1 MSRTTN
7 ASDGRKGA
15 DRLWSIAW
23 QVCRRELRGGLSG
36 FWIFLACLALGVGA
50 IAAVGNVSESVL
62 SALERDGR
70 KLLGGDVELRL
81 THTDA
86 TPQQLEW
93 LSDNTERVGQL
104 ATMRTTAY
112 GPDQRRL
119 VELKAVDDAYPLFG
133 EMELADDIPFA
144 GSLDQKDGV
153 WGAVT
158 EAGLLERLKIKVGDT
173 VKLGDIDVQIRGVIT
188 TEPDKAVG
196 FFNFGPRLMVS
207 KDALMQTG
215 LVQPGSLIRYY
226 YALDLNDSET
236 PTAFRERLDEQFEDA
251 GWRVRDTANANPG
264 LRRFIQR
271 LTLFLTLVGLSA
283 LLVGGIG
290 VANAVRSHIESKTSV
305 IATLKSV
312 GASHGLVL
320 RIYFLQI
327 LVLAVIGIAIGLLIG
342 AVTPAIVAPL
352 LAGRLPI
359 DVTLGPALPSL
370 LIATSFGI
378 LTTLV
383 FALPSLLRAR
393 EIPAARLF
401 RASAGLLGGSPV
413 RKRDLPYIGAPLVL
427 LLILTVMTATD
438 KTIALGFIGG
448 SAAAIVIFTYA
459 GRAIVSLS
467 KRFTT
472 GRNAF
477 SRLALTNL
485 HRPGAST
492 VPVALSLGLGLT
504 LLVTISGIE
513 GNLDNEINENLPESA
528 PAFFFLDIQPDQ
540 IEAFRTQLLA
550 KDNVSDVEQTPM
562 LRGRVTAVDGVKSED
577 VGPGDDRWFLRG
589 DRGLTFAAV
598 PPPETK
604 LVRGDWWPSDYNDAS
619 KPLVSISADIGN
631 AFDLQPGDTLTIN
644 ILGRDITAEI
654 ANWREIEWQSLRMN
668 FAMVFSP
675 GLIDKAPYSLIAT
688 AHMPRDMEEPVDRMI
703 GIDFPNVSAIR
714 VREALEAANAILAG
728 IGTALNATSMIAI
741 VAGVLVLAGA
751 VAAGRRK
758 RIYDAVVLKTLGA
771 TRANILYAYA
781 LEYGILG
788 LATGVLAALVGSI
801 AAWSVLVLVMG
812 ASWTLL
818 PATILGPIAIGLFAT
833 LSAGFV
839 GTWQALRSPAAPLLR
854 NE

>member
-1 MSRTTN
+1 MSTSVSP
-7 ASDGRKGA
+7 SDGA

-23 QVCRRELRGGLSG
+23 RVCRRELRGGLSG
-36 FWIFLACLALGVGA
+36 FRIFLACLALGVGS

-81 THTDA
+81 THQEA
-86 TPQQLEW
+86 TGDQIEW
-93 LSDNTERVGQL
+93 LTANTERVAEL

-133 EMELADDIPFA
+133 EMELADGMPFD
-144 GSLDQKDGV
+144 GILDQKDGF

-158 EAGLLERLKIKVGDT
+158 EAGLLERLRINVGDT
-173 VKLGDIDVQIRGVIT
+173 VALGDIDVQIRGVIK

-207 KDALMQTG
+207 MDGLMDTG

-226 YALDLNDSET
+226 YALDIHDNET
-236 PTAFRERLDEQFEDA
+236 PTAFRERLEEQFEDA
-251 GWRVRDTANANPG
+251 GWRIRDTANANPG
-264 LRRFIQR
+264 LKRFIER

-305 IATLKSV
+305 IATLKSI

-327 LVLAVIGIAIGLLIG
+327 LVLALIGIAIGLLIG
-342 AVTPAIVAPL
+342 AVTPALIAPL
-352 LAGRLPI
+352 LSGRLPI
-359 DVTLGPALPSL
+359 YVTLGPALPSL
-370 LIATSFGI
+370 IIATSFGV

-401 RASAGLLGGSPV
+401 RASAGLFSGSPV
-413 RKRDLPYIGAPLVL
+413 RKRDLPYIGVPLVL
-427 LLILTVMTATD
+427 LLILTVLTATD
-438 KTIALGFIGG
+438 KAIALGFIGG
-448 SAAAIVIFTYA
+448 SAAAVVIFTFA
-459 GRAIVSLS
+459 GQGIVSLS
-467 KRFTT
+467 KRLIT
-472 GRNAF
+472 GRSAF
-477 SRLALTNL
+477 SRLALANL

-513 GNLDNEINENLPESA
+513 GNLDNEINENLPDSA
-528 PAFFFLDIQPDQ
+528 PAFFFLDIRPDQ
-540 IEAFRTQLLA
+540 IEQFRGQLLA
-550 KDNVSDVEQTPM
+550 QDNVSDIEQTPM
-562 LRGRVTAVDGVKSED
+562 LRGRVTAVDGVNSND

-589 DRGLTFAAV
+589 DRGLTFAAT

-604 LVRGDWWPSDYNDAS
+604 LVRGEWWPADYNDAS

-631 AFDLQPGDTLTIN
+631 AFDLEPGDTLTVN
-644 ILGRDITAEI
+644 VLGRDITAEI

-688 AHMPRDMEEPVDRMI
+688 AHMPREMEEPVDRMI
-703 GIDFPNVSAIR
+703 GMDFPNVSAIR

-741 VAGVLVLAGA
+741 VAGVLVLGGA

-788 LATGVLAALVGSI
+788 LATGVIAAVVGSV
-801 AAWSVLVLVMG
+801 AAWSVLVLIMEANWV
-812 ASWTLL
+812 LL
-818 PATILGPIAIGLFAT
+818 PMTILGPIAIGLFAT
-833 LSAGFV
+833 LAAGFV

>member
-1 MSRTTN
+1 MSRISQSTN
-7 ASDGRKGA
+7 GA
-15 DRLWSIAW
+15 EKLWSIAW
-23 QVCRRELRGGLSG
+23 RVCRRELRGGFSG
-36 FWIFLACLALGVGA
+36 FRIFLACLALGVGS

-62 SALERDGR
+62 NALERDGR
-70 KLLGGDVELRL
+70 ALLGGDVELRL
-81 THTDA
+81 VHMPA
-86 TPQQLEW
+86 SEEQQTW
-93 LSDNTERVGQL
+93 LSENTERMGEL
-104 ATMRTTAY
+104 ATMRATAY
-112 GPDQRRL
+112 GPEQRRL
-119 VELKAVDDAYPLFG
+119 VELKAVDDVYPLFG
-133 EMELADDIPFA
+133 EMELADGIPFD
-144 GSLDQKDGV
+144 GTLSKKDDV
-153 WGAVT
+153 WGGVA
-158 EAGLLERLKIKVGDT
+158 EAGLLERLQINVGDT
-173 VKLGDIDVQIRGVIT
+173 VRLGDINIQVRGVIA

-207 KDALMQTG
+207 MDALVDTG
-215 LVQPGSLIRYY
+215 LVQPGSLINYY
-226 YALDLNDSET
+226 YPLDLNDAET
-236 PTAFRERLDEQFEDA
+236 PKVFRDRLDAQFEDA
-251 GWRVRDTANANPG
+251 GWRVRDVSDANPG
-264 LRRFIQR
+264 LRRFIER

-305 IATLKSV
+305 IATLKSI

-327 LVLAVIGIAIGLLIG
+327 LMLSLVGIGIGLLIG
-342 AVTPAIVAPL
+342 AVTPAIIAPL

-370 LIATSFGI
+370 LIATAFGI

-383 FALPSLLRAR
+383 FAMPSLLRAR

-401 RASAGLLGGSPV
+401 RASAGLMNGRALS
-413 RKRDLPYIGAPLVL
+413 KRDLPYVGIPLIL
-427 LLILTVMTATD
+427 LLLLTVFTATD
-438 KTIALGFIGG
+438 HKIAIGFIAG
-448 SAAAIVIFTYA
+448 SLLAIAVFASA
-459 GRAIVSLS
+459 GKAIVSLS
-467 KRFTT
+467 KRMTG

-477 SRLALTNL
+477 SRLALANL

-513 GNLDNEINENLPESA
+513 GNLDHEINENLPDSA

-540 IEAFRTQLLA
+540 MDQFKAQLLE
-550 KDNVSDVEQTPM
+550 KDNVSDIEQTPM
-562 LRGRVTAVDGVKSED
+562 LRGRVVAIDGVDAND

-589 DRGLTFAAV
+589 DRGLTFAAS
-598 PPPETK
+598 PPPETQI
-604 LVRGDWWPSDYNDAS
+604 VRGEWWPADYDDAA
-619 KPLVSISADIGN
+619 KPLVSISRDIGE
-631 AFDLQPGDTLTIN
+631 AFSLEPGDTLTVN
-644 ILGRDITAEI
+644 VLGRDITAEI

-688 AHMPRDMEEPVDRMI
+688 AHMPREMEEPVDRMI

-728 IGTALNATSMIAI
+728 IGTALNATSSIAI

-771 TRANILYAYA
+771 TRGNILYAYA

-788 LATGVLAALVGSI
+788 LATGVIAALFGSL
-801 AAWSVLVLVMG
+801 AAWSVLVLIME

-818 PATILGPIAIGLFAT
+818 PMTIFGPIAIGLFAT
-833 LSAGFV
+833 LSAGFI

>member
-1 MSRTTN
+1 
-7 ASDGRKGA
+7 
-15 DRLWSIAW
+15 
-23 QVCRRELRGGLSG
+23 LRGGLSG
-36 FWIFLACLALGVGA
+36 FRIFLACLALGVGS

-81 THTDA
+81 THQEA
-86 TPQQLEW
+86 TGDQIEW
-93 LSDNTERVGQL
+93 LRANTDRVAEL

-133 EMELADDIPFA
+133 EMELVDGVPFD
-144 GSLDQKDGV
+144 GILDERDGV

-158 EAGLLERLKIKVGDT
+158 EAGLLERLRINVGDT
-173 VKLGDIDVQIRGVIT
+173 VALGDIDVQIRGVIA

-207 KDALMQTG
+207 MDGLMDTG

-226 YALDLNDSET
+226 YALDINDNET
-236 PTAFRERLDEQFEDA
+236 PTAFRERLEAQFEDA
-251 GWRVRDTANANPG
+251 GWRIRDTANANPG
-264 LRRFIQR
+264 LKRFIER

-305 IATLKSV
+305 IATVKSI

-327 LVLAVIGIAIGLLIG
+327 LVLALIGIGIGLLIG
-342 AVTPAIVAPL
+342 AVTPALIAPV

-370 LIATSFGI
+370 IIATSFGV

-401 RASAGLLGGSPV
+401 RSSAGLFNGSPV
-413 RKRDLPYIGAPLVL
+413 RKRDLPYIGVPLVML
-427 LLILTVMTATD
+427 LVLTVLTATD
-438 KTIALGFIGG
+438 KAIALGFIGG
-448 SAAAIVIFTYA
+448 SAAAVVIFTFA
-459 GRAIVSLS
+459 GQGIVSLS
-467 KRFTT
+467 KRLIT
-472 GRNAF
+472 GRSAF
-477 SRLALTNL
+477 SRLALANL

-513 GNLDNEINENLPESA
+513 GNLDNEINENLPDEA
-528 PAFFFLDIQPDQ
+528 PAFFFLDIRPDQ
-540 IEAFRTQLLA
+540 IDQFRSQLLA
-550 KDNVSDVEQTPM
+550 QDNVSDIEQTPM
-562 LRGRVTAVDGVKSED
+562 LRGRVTAVDGVDSND

-589 DRGLTFAAV
+589 DRGLTFAAT

-604 LVRGDWWPSDYNDAS
+604 LVRGEWWPADYNDAS
-619 KPLVSISADIGN
+619 KPLVSISADIGR
-631 AFDLQPGDTLTIN
+631 AFDLEPGDTLTVN

-703 GIDFPNVSAIR
+703 GMDFPNVSAIR

-741 VAGVLVLAGA
+741 VAGVLVLGGA

-788 LATGVLAALVGSI
+788 LATGVIAAIVGSI
-801 AAWSVLVLVMG
+801 AAWSVLVLIMEANWV
-812 ASWTLL
+812 LL
-818 PATILGPIAIGLFAT
+818 PMTILGPIAIGLFAT
-833 LSAGFV
+833 LAAGFV

>member
-1 MSRTTN
+1 MSSISQSTN
-7 ASDGRKGA
+7 GA
-15 DRLWSIAW
+15 EKLWSIAW
-23 QVCRRELRGGLSG
+23 RVCRRELRGGFSG
-36 FWIFLACLALGVGA
+36 FRIFLACLALGVGS

-62 SALERDGR
+62 NALERDGR
-70 KLLGGDVELRL
+70 ALLGGDVELRL
-81 THTDA
+81 VHMPA
-86 TPQQLEW
+86 SEEQQTW
-93 LSDNTERVGQL
+93 LSENTERMGEL
-104 ATMRTTAY
+104 ATMRATAY
-112 GPDQRRL
+112 GPEQRRL
-119 VELKAVDDAYPLFG
+119 VELKAVDDVYPLFG
-133 EMELADDIPFA
+133 EMELADGIPFDGA
-144 GSLDQKDGV
+144 LAKKDGV
-153 WGAVT
+153 WGGVA
-158 EAGLLERLKIKVGDT
+158 EAGLLERLKINVGDT
-173 VKLGDIDVQIRGVIT
+173 VRLGDINIQVRGVIA

-207 KDALMQTG
+207 MDALSDTG
-215 LVQPGSLIRYY
+215 LVQPGSLINYY
-226 YALDLNDSET
+226 YALDLNDAET
-236 PTAFRERLDEQFEDA
+236 PKVFRERLDAQFEDA
-251 GWRVRDTANANPG
+251 GWRVRDVSDANPG
-264 LRRFIQR
+264 LRRFIER

-305 IATLKSV
+305 IATLKSI

-327 LVLAVIGIAIGLLIG
+327 LMLSLVGIGIGLLIG
-342 AVTPAIVAPL
+342 AVTPAIIAPL

-370 LIATSFGI
+370 LIATAFGV

-383 FALPSLLRAR
+383 FAMPSLLRAR

-401 RASAGLLGGSPV
+401 RASAGLMNGSAL
-413 RKRDLPYIGAPLVL
+413 RKRDLPYVGVPLIL
-427 LLILTVMTATD
+427 LLLLTVFTATD
-438 KTIALGFIGG
+438 REIALGFIAG
-448 SAAAIVIFTYA
+448 SLLAIAVFAAA
-459 GRAIVSLS
+459 GKAIVSLS
-467 KRFTT
+467 KRMTG

-477 SRLALTNL
+477 SRLALANL

-513 GNLDNEINENLPESA
+513 GNLDHEINENLPDSA

-540 IEAFRTQLLA
+540 MDQFKTQLLE
-550 KDNVSDVEQTPM
+550 KDNVSDIEQTPM
-562 LRGRVTAVDGVKSED
+562 LRGRVVAIDGVDAND

-589 DRGLTFAAV
+589 DRGLTFAAS
-598 PPPETK
+598 PPPETQI
-604 LVRGDWWPSDYNDAS
+604 VRGEWWPADYDDAA
-619 KPLVSISADIGN
+619 KPLVSISRDIGE
-631 AFDLQPGDTLTIN
+631 AFSLEPGDTLTVN
-644 ILGRDITAEI
+644 VLGRDITAEI

-688 AHMPRDMEEPVDRMI
+688 AHMPREMEEPVDRMI
-703 GIDFPNVSAIR
+703 GMDFPNVSAIR

-728 IGTALNATSMIAI
+728 IGTALNATSSIAI

-771 TRANILYAYA
+771 TRGNILYAYA

-788 LATGVLAALVGSI
+788 LATGVIAALFGSL
-801 AAWSVLVLVMG
+801 AAWSVLVLIME
-812 ASWTLL
+812 ASWTFL
-818 PATILGPIAIGLFAT
+818 PMTIFGPIAIGLFAT
-833 LSAGFV
+833 LSAGFI

>member
-1 MSRTTN
+1 MSRISQSTN
-7 ASDGRKGA
+7 GA
-15 DRLWSIAW
+15 EKLWSIAW
-23 QVCRRELRGGLSG
+23 RVCRRELRGGFSG
-36 FWIFLACLALGVGA
+36 FRIFLACLALGVGS

-62 SALERDGR
+62 NALERDGR
-70 KLLGGDVELRL
+70 ALLGGDVELRL
-81 THTDA
+81 VHMPA
-86 TPQQLEW
+86 SEEQQTW
-93 LSDNTERVGQL
+93 LSENTERMGEL
-104 ATMRTTAY
+104 ATMRATAY
-112 GPDQRRL
+112 GPEQRRL
-119 VELKAVDDAYPLFG
+119 VELKAVDDVYPLFG
-133 EMELADDIPFA
+133 EMELADDIPFDGA
-144 GSLDQKDGV
+144 LSKKDGV
-153 WGAVT
+153 WGGVA
-158 EAGLLERLKIKVGDT
+158 EAGLLERLNINVGDT
-173 VKLGDIDVQIRGVIT
+173 VRLGDINIQVRGVIA

-207 KDALMQTG
+207 MDALVDTG
-215 LVQPGSLIRYY
+215 LVQPGSLINYY
-226 YALDLNDSET
+226 YALDLNDAET
-236 PTAFRERLDEQFEDA
+236 PKVFRDRLDAQFEDA
-251 GWRVRDTANANPG
+251 GWRVRDVSDANPG
-264 LRRFIQR
+264 LRRFIER

-305 IATLKSV
+305 IATLKSI

-327 LVLAVIGIAIGLLIG
+327 LMLSLVGIGIGLLIG
-342 AVTPAIVAPL
+342 AVTPAIIAPL

-370 LIATSFGI
+370 LIATAFGV

-383 FALPSLLRAR
+383 FAMPSLLRAR

-401 RASAGLLGGSPV
+401 RASAGLMNGSALS
-413 RKRDLPYIGAPLVL
+413 KRDLPYVGVPLIL
-427 LLILTVMTATD
+427 LLLLTVFTATD
-438 KTIALGFIGG
+438 QNIAIGFIAG
-448 SAAAIVIFTYA
+448 SLLAIAVFAAA
-459 GRAIVSLS
+459 GKAIVSLS
-467 KRFTT
+467 KRMTG

-477 SRLALTNL
+477 SRLALANL

-492 VPVALSLGLGLT
+492 VPIALSLGLGLT

-513 GNLDNEINENLPESA
+513 GNLDHEINENLPDSA
-528 PAFFFLDIQPDQ
+528 PAFFFLDIRPDQ
-540 IEAFRTQLLA
+540 MDQFKTQLLE
-550 KDNVSDVEQTPM
+550 KDNVSDIEQTPM
-562 LRGRVTAVDGVKSED
+562 LRGRVVAIDGVDAND

-589 DRGLTFAAV
+589 DRGLTFAAS
-598 PPPETK
+598 PPPETQI
-604 LVRGDWWPSDYNDAS
+604 VRGEWWPADYDDAA
-619 KPLVSISADIGN
+619 KPLVSISRDIGE
-631 AFDLQPGDTLTIN
+631 AFSLEPGDTLTVN
-644 ILGRDITAEI
+644 VLGRDITAEI

-688 AHMPRDMEEPVDRMI
+688 AHMPREMEEPVDRMI
-703 GIDFPNVSAIR
+703 GMDFPNVSAIR

-728 IGTALNATSMIAI
+728 IGTALNATSSIAI

-771 TRANILYAYA
+771 TRGNILYAYA

-788 LATGVLAALVGSI
+788 LATGVIAALFGSL
-801 AAWSVLVLVMG
+801 AAWSVLVLIME
-812 ASWTLL
+812 ASWTFL
-818 PATILGPIAIGLFAT
+818 PMTIFGPIAIGLAAT
-833 LSAGFV
+833 LSAGFI

>member
-1 MSRTTN
+1 MSTSLSP
-7 ASDGRKGA
+7 SDGA

-23 QVCRRELRGGLSG
+23 RVCRRELRGGLSG
-36 FWIFLACLALGVGA
+36 FRIFLACLALGVGS

-81 THTDA
+81 THQEA
-86 TPQQLEW
+86 TGDQIEW
-93 LSDNTERVGQL
+93 LRANTERVAEL

-133 EMELADDIPFA
+133 EMELADGVAFDGI
-144 GSLDQKDGV
+144 LEQKDGV

-158 EAGLLERLKIKVGDT
+158 EAGLLERLRIDVGDT
-173 VKLGDIDVQIRGVIT
+173 VALGDIDVQIRGVIK

-207 KDALMQTG
+207 MDGLMETG

-226 YALDLNDSET
+226 YALDINDNET
-236 PTAFRERLDEQFEDA
+236 PTAFRERLEERFEEA
-251 GWRVRDTANANPG
+251 GWRIRDTANANPG
-264 LRRFIQR
+264 LKRFIER

-305 IATLKSV
+305 IATLKSI
-312 GASHGLVL
+312 GASHALVL

-327 LVLAVIGIAIGLLIG
+327 LVLALIGIAIGLLIG
-342 AVTPAIVAPL
+342 AVTPALIAPA

-370 LIATSFGI
+370 IIATSFGV

-401 RASAGLLGGSPV
+401 RASAGLFSGSPV
-413 RKRDLPYIGAPLVL
+413 RKRDLPYIGVPLVL
-427 LLILTVMTATD
+427 LLILTVLTATD
-438 KTIALGFIGG
+438 KAIALGFIGG
-448 SAAAIVIFTYA
+448 SAAAVVIFTFA
-459 GRAIVSLS
+459 GRGIVSLS
-467 KRFTT
+467 KRLIT
-472 GRNAF
+472 GRSAF
-477 SRLALTNL
+477 SRLALANL

-513 GNLDNEINENLPESA
+513 GNLDNEINENLPDSA
-528 PAFFFLDIQPDQ
+528 PAFFFLDIRPDQ
-540 IEAFRTQLLA
+540 IDQFRDQLLA
-550 KDNVSDVEQTPM
+550 QDNVSDIEQTPM
-562 LRGRVTAVDGVKSED
+562 LRGRVTAVDGVNSND

-589 DRGLTFAAV
+589 DRGLTFAATA
-598 PPPETK
+598 PPETK
-604 LVRGDWWPSDYNDAS
+604 LVRGEWWPADYNDAS
-619 KPLVSISADIGN
+619 KPLVSISADIGR
-631 AFDLQPGDTLTIN
+631 AFDLEPGDTLTIN
-644 ILGRDITAEI
+644 VLGRDITAEI

-688 AHMPRDMEEPVDRMI
+688 AHMPREMEEPVDRMI
-703 GIDFPNVSAIR
+703 GMDFPNVSAIR

-741 VAGVLVLAGA
+741 VAGVLVLGGA

-771 TRANILYAYA
+771 TRSNILYAYA

-788 LATGVLAALVGSI
+788 LATGVIAAFVGSV
-801 AAWSVLVLVMG
+801 AAWSVLVLIMEANWV
-812 ASWTLL
+812 LL
-818 PATILGPIAIGLFAT
+818 PMTIIGPIAIGLFAT
-833 LSAGFV
+833 LAAGFV

>member
-1 MSRTTN
+1 MSTSVSPT
-7 ASDGRKGA
+7 GGA

-23 QVCRRELRGGLSG
+23 RVCRRELRGGLSG
-36 FWIFLACLALGVGA
+36 FRIFLACLALGVGS

-81 THTDA
+81 THQEA
-86 TPQQLEW
+86 TGDQIEW
-93 LSDNTERVGQL
+93 LTANTERVAEL

-133 EMELADDIPFA
+133 EMELADGVPFD
-144 GSLDQKDGV
+144 GILDQKDGV

-158 EAGLLERLKIKVGDT
+158 EAGLLERLRINVGDT
-173 VKLGDIDVQIRGVIT
+173 VALGDIDVQIRGVIA

-207 KDALMQTG
+207 MDGLMETG

-226 YALDLNDSET
+226 YALDINDNET
-236 PTAFRERLDEQFEDA
+236 PTAFRERLEEQFEDA
-251 GWRVRDTANANPG
+251 GWRIRDTANANPG
-264 LRRFIQR
+264 LKRFIER

-305 IATLKSV
+305 IATLKSI
-312 GASHGLVL
+312 GSSHGLVL

-327 LVLAVIGIAIGLLIG
+327 LVLALIGIAIGLLIG
-342 AVTPAIVAPL
+342 AVTPALIAPV

-370 LIATSFGI
+370 IIATSFGV

-401 RASAGLLGGSPV
+401 RASAGLFSGSQV
-413 RKRDLPYIGAPLVL
+413 RKRDLPYIGVPLVML
-427 LLILTVMTATD
+427 LVLTVLTATD
-438 KTIALGFIGG
+438 KAIALGFIGG
-448 SAAAIVIFTYA
+448 SAAAVVIFTFA
-459 GRAIVSLS
+459 GQGIVSLS
-467 KRFTT
+467 KRLIT
-472 GRNAF
+472 GRSAF
-477 SRLALTNL
+477 SRLALANL

-492 VPVALSLGLGLT
+492 VPIALSLGLGLT

-513 GNLDNEINENLPESA
+513 GNLDNEINENLPDSA
-528 PAFFFLDIQPDQ
+528 PAFFFLDIRPDQ
-540 IEAFRTQLLA
+540 IDQFRGQLLA
-550 KDNVSDVEQTPM
+550 QDNVSDIEQTPM
-562 LRGRVTAVDGVKSED
+562 LRGRVTAVDGVNSND

-589 DRGLTFAAV
+589 DRGLTFAAT

-604 LVRGDWWPSDYNDAS
+604 LVRGEWWPADYNDAS

-631 AFDLQPGDTLTIN
+631 AFDLEPGDTLTVN
-644 ILGRDITAEI
+644 VLGRDITAEI

-688 AHMPRDMEEPVDRMI
+688 AHMPREMEEPVDRMI
-703 GIDFPNVSAIR
+703 GMDFPNVSAIR

-741 VAGVLVLAGA
+741 VAGVLVLGGA

-788 LATGVLAALVGSI
+788 LATGVIAAVVGSV
-801 AAWSVLVLVMG
+801 AAWSVLVLIMEANWV
-812 ASWTLL
+812 LL
-818 PATILGPIAIGLFAT
+818 PMTILGPIAIGLFAT
-833 LSAGFV
+833 LAAGFV

>member
-1 MSRTTN
+1 MSKGLSLSP
-7 ASDGRKGA
+7 SD

-23 QVCRRELRGGLSG
+23 RVCRRELRGGLSG
-36 FWIFLACLALGVGA
+36 FRIFLACLALGVGA

-81 THTDA
+81 THMEA
-86 TPQQLEW
+86 TAEQLDW
-93 LSDNTERVGQL
+93 LRANTERMGEL

-112 GPDQRRL
+112 GPEQRRL
-119 VELKAVDDAYPLFG
+119 VELKAVDDIYPLFG
-133 EMELADDIPFA
+133 EMELADNIPFD
-144 GSLDQKDGV
+144 GILDRKDGL

-158 EAGLLERLKIKVGDT
+158 EAGLLERLNIAIGDT
-173 VKLGDIDVQIRGVIT
+173 VKLGDIDVQIRGVIA

-207 KDALMQTG
+207 KASLMDTG
-215 LVQPGSLIRYY
+215 LVQPGSLVRYY
-226 YALDLNDSET
+226 YALDLMGNET
-236 PTAFRERLDEQFEDA
+236 PTAFRERLENQFEDA
-251 GWRVRDTANANPG
+251 GWRIRDTSNANPG
-264 LRRFIQR
+264 LRRFIER

-305 IATLKSV
+305 IATLKSI

-327 LVLAVIGIAIGLLIG
+327 LVLALIGIGIGLLIG

-370 LIATSFGI
+370 IIATSFGV

-401 RASAGLLGGSPV
+401 RASAGLFNGSPV
-413 RKRDLPYIGAPLVL
+413 RRRDLPHIGIPLVL
-427 LLILTVMTATD
+427 LLVLTVLTATD
-438 KTIALGFIGG
+438 RAIALGFIAG
-448 SAAAIVIFTYA
+448 SAAAVVIFTYA
-459 GRAIVSLS
+459 GRGIVSLS
-467 KRFTT
+467 KRFIT
-472 GRNAF
+472 GRDAF
-477 SRLALTNL
+477 SRLALANL

-528 PAFFFLDIQPDQ
+528 PAFFFLDIRPDQ
-540 IEAFRTQLLA
+540 MDQFRNQLLA
-550 KDNVSDVEQTPM
+550 QENVSDIEQTPM
-562 LRGRVTAVDGVKSED
+562 LRGRVTAIDGVDAND

-589 DRGLTFAAV
+589 DRGLTFAAA

-604 LVRGDWWPSDYNDAS
+604 LVRGEWWPSDYDDAS

-631 AFDLQPGDTLTIN
+631 AFELEPGDTITVN

-654 ANWREIEWQSLRMN
+654 ANWREVEWQSLRMN

-688 AHMPRDMEEPVDRMI
+688 AHMPREMEEPVDRMI
-703 GIDFPNVSAIR
+703 GLDFPNVSAIR

-788 LATGVLAALVGSI
+788 LATGVIAAFVGSV
-801 AAWSVLVLVMG
+801 AAWSVLVLVME
-812 ASWTLL
+812 AHWVFL
-818 PATILGPIAIGLFAT
+818 PMTIFGPIAIGLLAT

-839 GTWQALRSPAAPLLR
+839 GTWQALRSPAAPMLR

>member
-1 MSRTTN
+1 MNMSVSP
-7 ASDGRKGA
+7 AKSA

-23 QVCRRELRGGLSG
+23 RVCRRELRGGLSG
-36 FWIFLACLALGVGA
+36 FRIFLACLALGVGS

-81 THTDA
+81 THQEA
-86 TPQQLEW
+86 TGDQIDW
-93 LSDNTERVGQL
+93 LRANTERVAEL

-133 EMELADDIPFA
+133 EMELVDGVPFD
-144 GSLDQKDGV
+144 GILDQKDGV

-158 EAGLLERLKIKVGDT
+158 EAGLLERLQINIGDT
-173 VKLGDIDVQIRGVIT
+173 VALGDIDVQIRGVIE
-188 TEPDKAVG
+188 TEPDKSVG
-196 FFNFGPRLMVS
+196 FFNFGPRLMMS
-207 KDALMQTG
+207 IDGLMDTG

-226 YALDLNDSET
+226 YALDINDNET
-236 PTAFRERLDEQFEDA
+236 PTAFRERLEAQFKDA
-251 GWRVRDTANANPG
+251 GWRIRDTANANPG
-264 LRRFIQR
+264 LKRFIER

-305 IATLKSV
+305 IATLKSI
-312 GASHGLVL
+312 GASHALVL

-327 LVLAVIGIAIGLLIG
+327 LVLALIGIGIGLLIG
-342 AVTPAIVAPL
+342 AVTPAVIAPL

-370 LIATSFGI
+370 IIATCFGV

-401 RASAGLLGGSPV
+401 RAGAGLFSGSPV
-413 RKRDLPYIGAPLVL
+413 RRRDLPYIGVPLVML
-427 LLILTVMTATD
+427 LVLTVLTATD
-438 KTIALGFIGG
+438 KAIALGFIGG
-448 SAAAIVIFTYA
+448 SAAAVVIFTFA
-459 GRAIVSLS
+459 GKGIVSLS
-467 KRFTT
+467 KRLIT
-472 GRNAF
+472 GRSAF
-477 SRLALTNL
+477 SRLALANL

-513 GNLDNEINENLPESA
+513 GNLDNEINENLPDSA
-528 PAFFFLDIQPDQ
+528 PAFFFLDIRPDQ
-540 IEAFRTQLLA
+540 MDPLRDQLLA
-550 KDNVSDVEQTPM
+550 QDNVSDIEQTPM
-562 LRGRVTAVDGVKSED
+562 LRGRVTAIDGVKSED
-577 VGPGDDRWFLRG
+577 IGPGEDRWFLRG
-589 DRGLTFAAV
+589 DRGLTFAAT

-604 LVRGDWWPSDYNDAS
+604 LVRGEWWPADYNDAT

-631 AFDLQPGDTLTIN
+631 AFDLEPGDTLTVN
-644 ILGRDITAEI
+644 VLGRDITAEV

-688 AHMPRDMEEPVDRMI
+688 AHMPREMEEPVDRMI
-703 GIDFPNVSAIR
+703 GLDFPNVSAIR

-741 VAGVLVLAGA
+741 VAGVLVLGGA

-788 LATGVLAALVGSI
+788 LSTGIIAAIVGSV
-801 AAWSVLVLVMG
+801 AAWSVLVLIMEANWV
-812 ASWTLL
+812 LL
-818 PATILGPIAIGLFAT
+818 PMTIIGPIAIGLFAT
-833 LSAGFV
+833 LAAGFV

>member
-1 MSRTTN
+1 MSTSVSPT
-7 ASDGRKGA
+7 DGA

-23 QVCRRELRGGLSG
+23 RVCRRELRGGLSG
-36 FWIFLACLALGVGA
+36 FRIFLACLALGVGS

-81 THTDA
+81 THQEA
-86 TPQQLEW
+86 TGDQIEW
-93 LSDNTERVGQL
+93 LRANTERVAEL

-119 VELKAVDDAYPLFG
+119 VELKAVDNAYPLFG
-133 EMELADDIPFA
+133 EMELADGVAFDGI
-144 GSLDQKDGV
+144 LEKKDGV

-158 EAGLLERLKIKVGDT
+158 EAGLLERLRIDVGDT
-173 VKLGDIDVQIRGVIT
+173 VALGDIDVQIRGVIK

-207 KDALMQTG
+207 MDGLMETG

-226 YALDLNDSET
+226 YALDINDNET
-236 PTAFRERLDEQFEDA
+236 PTAFRERLEERFEEA
-251 GWRVRDTANANPG
+251 GWRIRDTANANPG
-264 LRRFIQR
+264 LKRFIER

-305 IATLKSV
+305 IATLKSI
-312 GASHGLVL
+312 GASHALVL

-327 LVLAVIGIAIGLLIG
+327 LVLALIGIAIGLLIG
-342 AVTPAIVAPL
+342 AVTPALIAPA

-370 LIATSFGI
+370 IIATSFGV

-401 RASAGLLGGSPV
+401 RASAGLFSGSPV
-413 RKRDLPYIGAPLVL
+413 RKRDLPYIGVPLVL
-427 LLILTVMTATD
+427 LLILTVLTATD
-438 KTIALGFIGG
+438 KAIALGFIGG
-448 SAAAIVIFTYA
+448 SAAAVVIFTFA
-459 GRAIVSLS
+459 GRGIVSLS
-467 KRFTT
+467 KRLIT
-472 GRNAF
+472 GRSAF
-477 SRLALTNL
+477 SRLALANL

-513 GNLDNEINENLPESA
+513 GNLDNEINENLPDSA
-528 PAFFFLDIQPDQ
+528 PAFFFLDIRPDQ
-540 IEAFRTQLLA
+540 IDQFRDQLLA
-550 KDNVSDVEQTPM
+550 QDNVSDIEQTPM
-562 LRGRVTAVDGVKSED
+562 LRGRVTAVDGVNSND

-589 DRGLTFAAV
+589 DRGLTFAATA
-598 PPPETK
+598 PPETK
-604 LVRGDWWPSDYNDAS
+604 LVRGEWWPADYNDAS
-619 KPLVSISADIGN
+619 KPLVSISADIGR
-631 AFDLQPGDTLTIN
+631 AFDLEPGDTLTIN
-644 ILGRDITAEI
+644 VLGRDITAEI

-688 AHMPRDMEEPVDRMI
+688 AHMPREMEEPVDRMI
-703 GIDFPNVSAIR
+703 GMDFPNVSAIR

-741 VAGVLVLAGA
+741 VAGVLVLGGA

-771 TRANILYAYA
+771 TRSNILYAYA

-788 LATGVLAALVGSI
+788 LATGVIAAFVGSV
-801 AAWSVLVLVMG
+801 AAWSVLVLIMEANWV
-812 ASWTLL
+812 LL
-818 PATILGPIAIGLFAT
+818 PMTIIGPIAIGLFAT
-833 LSAGFV
+833 LAAGFV

>member
-1 MSRTTN
+1 MSTSLSPT
-7 ASDGRKGA
+7 DGA

-23 QVCRRELRGGLSG
+23 RVCRRELRGGLSG
-36 FWIFLACLALGVGA
+36 FRIFLACLALGVGS

-81 THTDA
+81 THQEA
-86 TPQQLEW
+86 TGDQIEW
-93 LSDNTERVGQL
+93 LRANTERVAEL

-133 EMELADDIPFA
+133 EMELADGVAFDGI
-144 GSLDQKDGV
+144 LEKKDGV

-158 EAGLLERLKIKVGDT
+158 EAGLLERLRIEVGDT
-173 VKLGDIDVQIRGVIT
+173 VALGDIDVQIRGVIA

-207 KDALMQTG
+207 MDGLMETG

-226 YALDLNDSET
+226 YALDINDNET
-236 PTAFRERLDEQFEDA
+236 PTAFRERLEERFEEA
-251 GWRVRDTANANPG
+251 GWRIRDTANANPG
-264 LRRFIQR
+264 LKRFIER

-305 IATLKSV
+305 IATLKSI
-312 GASHGLVL
+312 GASHALVL

-327 LVLAVIGIAIGLLIG
+327 LVLALIGIAIGLLIG
-342 AVTPAIVAPL
+342 AVTPALIAPA

-370 LIATSFGI
+370 IIATSFGV

-401 RASAGLLGGSPV
+401 RASAGLFSGSPV
-413 RKRDLPYIGAPLVL
+413 RKRDLPYIGVPLVL
-427 LLILTVMTATD
+427 LLILTVLTATD
-438 KTIALGFIGG
+438 KAIALGFIGG
-448 SAAAIVIFTYA
+448 SAAAVVIFTFA
-459 GRAIVSLS
+459 GRGIVSLS
-467 KRFTT
+467 KRLIT
-472 GRNAF
+472 GRSAF
-477 SRLALTNL
+477 SRLALANL

-513 GNLDNEINENLPESA
+513 GNLDNEINENLPDSA
-528 PAFFFLDIQPDQ
+528 PAFFFLDIRPDQ
-540 IEAFRTQLLA
+540 IDQFRDQLLA
-550 KDNVSDVEQTPM
+550 QDNVSDIEQTPM
-562 LRGRVTAVDGVKSED
+562 LRGRVTAVDGVNSND

-589 DRGLTFAAV
+589 DRGLTFAATA
-598 PPPETK
+598 PPETK
-604 LVRGDWWPSDYNDAS
+604 LVRGEWWPADYNDAS
-619 KPLVSISADIGN
+619 KPLVSISADIGR
-631 AFDLQPGDTLTIN
+631 AFDLEPGDTLTIN
-644 ILGRDITAEI
+644 VLGRDITAEI

-688 AHMPRDMEEPVDRMI
+688 AHMPREMEEPVDRMI
-703 GIDFPNVSAIR
+703 GMDFPNVSAIR

-741 VAGVLVLAGA
+741 VAGVLVLGGA

-771 TRANILYAYA
+771 TRSNILYAYA

-788 LATGVLAALVGSI
+788 LATGVIAAFVGSV
-801 AAWSVLVLVMG
+801 AAWSVLVLIMEANWV
-812 ASWTLL
+812 LL
-818 PATILGPIAIGLFAT
+818 PMTIIGPIAIGLFAT
-833 LSAGFV
+833 LAAGFV

>member
-1 MSRTTN
+1 MSTSLSP
-7 ASDGRKGA
+7 SDGA

-23 QVCRRELRGGLSG
+23 RVCRRELRGGLSG
-36 FWIFLACLALGVGA
+36 FRIFLACLALGVGS

-81 THTDA
+81 THQEA
-86 TPQQLEW
+86 TGDQIEW
-93 LSDNTERVGQL
+93 LRANTERVAEL

-133 EMELADDIPFA
+133 EMELADGVAFDGILA
-144 GSLDQKDGV
+144 QKDGV

-158 EAGLLERLKIKVGDT
+158 EAGLLERLRIDVGDT
-173 VKLGDIDVQIRGVIT
+173 VALGDIDVQIRGVIA

-207 KDALMQTG
+207 MDGLMETG

-226 YALDLNDSET
+226 YALDINDNET
-236 PTAFRERLDEQFEDA
+236 PTAFRERLEERFEEA
-251 GWRVRDTANANPG
+251 GWRIRDTANANPG
-264 LRRFIQR
+264 LKRFIER

-305 IATLKSV
+305 IATLKSI
-312 GASHGLVL
+312 GASHALVL

-327 LVLAVIGIAIGLLIG
+327 LVLALIGIAIGLLIG
-342 AVTPAIVAPL
+342 AVTPALIAPA

-370 LIATSFGI
+370 IIATSFGV

-401 RASAGLLGGSPV
+401 RASAGLFSGSPV
-413 RKRDLPYIGAPLVL
+413 RKRDLPYIGVPLVL
-427 LLILTVMTATD
+427 LLILTVLTATD
-438 KTIALGFIGG
+438 KAIALGFIGG
-448 SAAAIVIFTYA
+448 SAAAVVIFTFA
-459 GRAIVSLS
+459 GRGIVSLS
-467 KRFTT
+467 KRLIT
-472 GRNAF
+472 GRSAF
-477 SRLALTNL
+477 SRLALANL

-513 GNLDNEINENLPESA
+513 GNLDNEINENLPDSA
-528 PAFFFLDIQPDQ
+528 PAFFFLDIRPDQ
-540 IEAFRTQLLA
+540 IDQFRDQLLA
-550 KDNVSDVEQTPM
+550 QDNVSDIEQTPM
-562 LRGRVTAVDGVKSED
+562 LRGRVTAVDGVNSND

-589 DRGLTFAAV
+589 DRGLTFAAAA
-598 PPPETK
+598 PPETK
-604 LVRGDWWPSDYNDAS
+604 LVRGEWWPADYNDAS
-619 KPLVSISADIGN
+619 KPLVSISADIGR
-631 AFDLQPGDTLTIN
+631 AFDLEPGDTLTIN
-644 ILGRDITAEI
+644 VLGRDITAEI

-688 AHMPRDMEEPVDRMI
+688 AHMPREMEEPVDRMI
-703 GIDFPNVSAIR
+703 GMDFPNVSAIR

-741 VAGVLVLAGA
+741 VAGVLVLGGA

-771 TRANILYAYA
+771 TRSNILYAYA

-788 LATGVLAALVGSI
+788 LATGVIAAFVGSV
-801 AAWSVLVLVMG
+801 AAWSVLVLIMEANWV
-812 ASWTLL
+812 LL
-818 PATILGPIAIGLFAT
+818 PMTIIGPIAIGLFAT
-833 LSAGFV
+833 LAAGFV

>member
-1 MSRTTN
+1 MSSISQSTN
-7 ASDGRKGA
+7 GA
-15 DRLWSIAW
+15 EKLWSIAW
-23 QVCRRELRGGLSG
+23 RVCRRELRGGFSG
-36 FWIFLACLALGVGA
+36 FRIFLACLALGVGS

-62 SALERDGR
+62 NALERDGR
-70 KLLGGDVELRL
+70 ALLGGDVELRL
-81 THTDA
+81 VHMPA
-86 TPQQLEW
+86 SEEQQTW
-93 LSDNTERVGQL
+93 LSENTERMGEL
-104 ATMRTTAY
+104 ATMRATAY
-112 GPDQRRL
+112 GPEQRRL
-119 VELKAVDDAYPLFG
+119 VELKAVDDVYPLFG
-133 EMELADDIPFA
+133 EMELADGIPFDGA
-144 GSLDQKDGV
+144 LSKKDGV
-153 WGAVT
+153 WGGVA
-158 EAGLLERLKIKVGDT
+158 EAGLLERLKINVGDT
-173 VKLGDIDVQIRGVIT
+173 VRLGDINIQVRGVIA

-207 KDALMQTG
+207 MDALADTG
-215 LVQPGSLIRYY
+215 LVQPGSLINYY
-226 YALDLNDSET
+226 YALDLNDAET
-236 PTAFRERLDEQFEDA
+236 PKVFRDRLDAQFEDA
-251 GWRVRDTANANPG
+251 GWRVRDVSDANPG
-264 LRRFIQR
+264 LRRFIER

-305 IATLKSV
+305 IATLKSI

-327 LVLAVIGIAIGLLIG
+327 LMLSLVGIGIGLLIG
-342 AVTPAIVAPL
+342 AVTPAIIAPL

-370 LIATSFGI
+370 LIATAFGV

-383 FALPSLLRAR
+383 FAMPSLLRAR

-401 RASAGLLGGSPV
+401 RASAGLMNGSAL
-413 RKRDLPYIGAPLVL
+413 RKRDLPYVGVPLIL
-427 LLILTVMTATD
+427 LLLLTVFTATD
-438 KTIALGFIGG
+438 REIALGFIAG
-448 SAAAIVIFTYA
+448 SLLAIAVFAAA
-459 GRAIVSLS
+459 GKAIVSLS
-467 KRFTT
+467 KRMTG

-477 SRLALTNL
+477 SRLALANL

-513 GNLDNEINENLPESA
+513 GNLDHEINENLPDSA

-540 IEAFRTQLLA
+540 MDQFKTQLLE
-550 KDNVSDVEQTPM
+550 KDNVSDIEQTPM
-562 LRGRVTAVDGVKSED
+562 LRGRVVAIDGVDAND

-589 DRGLTFAAV
+589 DRGLTFAAS
-598 PPPETK
+598 PPPETQI
-604 LVRGDWWPSDYNDAS
+604 VRGEWWPADYDDAA
-619 KPLVSISADIGN
+619 KPLVSISRDIGE
-631 AFDLQPGDTLTIN
+631 AFSLEPGDTLTVN
-644 ILGRDITAEI
+644 VLGRDITAEI

-688 AHMPRDMEEPVDRMI
+688 AHMPREMEEPVDRMI
-703 GIDFPNVSAIR
+703 GMDFPNVSAIR

-728 IGTALNATSMIAI
+728 IGTALNATSSIAI

-771 TRANILYAYA
+771 TRGNILYAYA

-788 LATGVLAALVGSI
+788 LATGVIAALFGSL
-801 AAWSVLVLVMG
+801 AAWSVLVLIME
-812 ASWTLL
+812 ASWTFL
-818 PATILGPIAIGLFAT
+818 PMTIFGPIAIGLFAT
-833 LSAGFV
+833 LSAGFI

>member
-1 MSRTTN
+1 MSRISQSTN
-7 ASDGRKGA
+7 GA
-15 DRLWSIAW
+15 EKLWSIAW
-23 QVCRRELRGGLSG
+23 RVCRRELRGGFSG
-36 FWIFLACLALGVGA
+36 FRIFLACLALGVGS

-62 SALERDGR
+62 NALERDGR
-70 KLLGGDVELRL
+70 ALLGGDVELRL
-81 THTDA
+81 VHMPA
-86 TPQQLEW
+86 SEEQQTW
-93 LSDNTERVGQL
+93 LSENTERMGEL
-104 ATMRTTAY
+104 ATMRATAY
-112 GPDQRRL
+112 GPEQRRL
-119 VELKAVDDAYPLFG
+119 VELKAVDDVYPLFG
-133 EMELADDIPFA
+133 EMELADGIPFDGA
-144 GSLDQKDGV
+144 LSKKDGV
-153 WGAVT
+153 WGGVA
-158 EAGLLERLKIKVGDT
+158 EAGLLERLKINVGDT
-173 VKLGDIDVQIRGVIT
+173 VRLGDINIQVRGVIA

-207 KDALMQTG
+207 MDALADTG
-215 LVQPGSLIRYY
+215 LVQPGSLINYY
-226 YALDLNDSET
+226 YALDLNDAET
-236 PTAFRERLDEQFEDA
+236 PKVFRDRLDAQFEDA
-251 GWRVRDTANANPG
+251 GWRVRDVSDANPG
-264 LRRFIQR
+264 LRRFIER

-305 IATLKSV
+305 IATLKSI

-327 LVLAVIGIAIGLLIG
+327 LMLSLVGIGIGLLIG
-342 AVTPAIVAPL
+342 AVTPAIIAPL

-370 LIATSFGI
+370 LIATAFGV

-383 FALPSLLRAR
+383 FAMPSLLRAR

-401 RASAGLLGGSPV
+401 RASAGLMNGSAL
-413 RKRDLPYIGAPLVL
+413 RKRDLPYVGVPLIL
-427 LLILTVMTATD
+427 LLLLTVFTATD
-438 KTIALGFIGG
+438 REIVLGFIAG
-448 SAAAIVIFTYA
+448 SLLAIAVFAAA
-459 GRAIVSLS
+459 GKAIVSLS
-467 KRFTT
+467 KRMTG

-477 SRLALTNL
+477 SRLALANL

-513 GNLDNEINENLPESA
+513 GNLDHEINENLPDSA

-540 IEAFRTQLLA
+540 MDQFKTQLLE
-550 KDNVSDVEQTPM
+550 KDNVSDIEQTPM
-562 LRGRVTAVDGVKSED
+562 LRGRVVAIDGVDAND

-589 DRGLTFAAV
+589 DRGLTFAAS
-598 PPPETK
+598 PPPETQI
-604 LVRGDWWPSDYNDAS
+604 VRGEWWPADYDDAA
-619 KPLVSISADIGN
+619 KPLVSISRDIGE
-631 AFDLQPGDTLTIN
+631 AFSLEPGDTLTVN
-644 ILGRDITAEI
+644 VLGRDITAEI

-688 AHMPRDMEEPVDRMI
+688 AHMPREMEEPVDRMI

-728 IGTALNATSMIAI
+728 IGTALNATSSIAI

-771 TRANILYAYA
+771 TRGNILYAYA

-788 LATGVLAALVGSI
+788 LATGVIAALFGSL
-801 AAWSVLVLVMG
+801 AAWSVLVLIME
-812 ASWTLL
+812 ASWTFL
-818 PATILGPIAIGLFAT
+818 PMTIFGPIAIGLFAT
-833 LSAGFV
+833 LSAGFI

>member
-1 MSRTTN
+1 MSTSLSP
-7 ASDGRKGA
+7 SDGA

-23 QVCRRELRGGLSG
+23 RVCRRELRGGLSG
-36 FWIFLACLALGVGA
+36 FRIFLACLALGVGS

-81 THTDA
+81 THQEA
-86 TPQQLEW
+86 TGDQIEW
-93 LSDNTERVGQL
+93 LRANTERVAEL

-133 EMELADDIPFA
+133 EMELADGVAFDGI
-144 GSLDQKDGV
+144 LEQKDGV

-158 EAGLLERLKIKVGDT
+158 EAGLLERLRIDVGDT
-173 VKLGDIDVQIRGVIT
+173 VALGDIDVQIRGVIK

-207 KDALMQTG
+207 MDGLMETG

-226 YALDLNDSET
+226 YALDINDNET
-236 PTAFRERLDEQFEDA
+236 PTAFRERLEERFEEA
-251 GWRVRDTANANPG
+251 GWRIRDTANANPG
-264 LRRFIQR
+264 LKRFIER

-305 IATLKSV
+305 IATLKSI
-312 GASHGLVL
+312 GASHALVL

-327 LVLAVIGIAIGLLIG
+327 LVLALIGIAIGLLIG
-342 AVTPAIVAPL
+342 AVTPALIAPA

-370 LIATSFGI
+370 IIATSFGV

-401 RASAGLLGGSPV
+401 RASAGLFSGSPV
-413 RKRDLPYIGAPLVL
+413 RKRDLPYIGVPLVL
-427 LLILTVMTATD
+427 LLILTVLTATD
-438 KTIALGFIGG
+438 KAIALGFIGG
-448 SAAAIVIFTYA
+448 SAAAVVIFTFA
-459 GRAIVSLS
+459 GRGIVSLS
-467 KRFTT
+467 KRLIT
-472 GRNAF
+472 GRSAF
-477 SRLALTNL
+477 SRLALANL

-513 GNLDNEINENLPESA
+513 GNLDNEINENLPDSA
-528 PAFFFLDIQPDQ
+528 PAFFFLDIRPDQ
-540 IEAFRTQLLA
+540 IDQFRDQLLA
-550 KDNVSDVEQTPM
+550 QDNVSDIEQTPM
-562 LRGRVTAVDGVKSED
+562 LRGRVTAVDGVNSND

-589 DRGLTFAAV
+589 DRGLTFAATA
-598 PPPETK
+598 PPETK
-604 LVRGDWWPSDYNDAS
+604 LVRGEWWPADYNDAS
-619 KPLVSISADIGN
+619 KPLVSISADIGR
-631 AFDLQPGDTLTIN
+631 AFDLEPGDTLTIN
-644 ILGRDITAEI
+644 VLGRDITAEI

-688 AHMPRDMEEPVDRMI
+688 AHMPREMEEPVDRMI
-703 GIDFPNVSAIR
+703 GLDFPNVSAIR

-741 VAGVLVLAGA
+741 VAGVLVLGGA

-771 TRANILYAYA
+771 TRSNILYAYA

-788 LATGVLAALVGSI
+788 LATGVIAAFVGSV
-801 AAWSVLVLVMG
+801 AAWSVLVLIMEANWV
-812 ASWTLL
+812 LL
-818 PATILGPIAIGLFAT
+818 PMTIIGPIAIGLFAT
-833 LSAGFV
+833 LAAGFV

>member
-1 MSRTTN
+1 MSTSVSP
-7 ASDGRKGA
+7 SDGA

-23 QVCRRELRGGLSG
+23 RVCRRELRGGLSG
-36 FWIFLACLALGVGA
+36 FRIFLACLALGVGS

-81 THTDA
+81 THQEA
-86 TPQQLEW
+86 TGDQIEW
-93 LSDNTERVGQL
+93 LTANTERVAEL

-133 EMELADDIPFA
+133 EMELADGVPFD
-144 GSLDQKDGV
+144 GILDQKDGV

-158 EAGLLERLKIKVGDT
+158 EAGLLERLRINVGDT
-173 VKLGDIDVQIRGVIT
+173 VALGDIDVQIRGVIA

-207 KDALMQTG
+207 MDGLMETG

-226 YALDLNDSET
+226 YALDINDNET
-236 PTAFRERLDEQFEDA
+236 PTAFRERLEERFEDA
-251 GWRVRDTANANPG
+251 GWRIRDTANANPG
-264 LRRFIQR
+264 LKRFIER

-305 IATLKSV
+305 IATLKSI

-327 LVLAVIGIAIGLLIG
+327 LVLALIGIAIGLLIG
-342 AVTPAIVAPL
+342 AVTPALIAPL
-352 LAGRLPI
+352 LSGRLPI

-370 LIATSFGI
+370 IIATSFGV

-401 RASAGLLGGSPV
+401 RASAGLFSGSPV
-413 RKRDLPYIGAPLVL
+413 RKRDLPYIGVPLVL
-427 LLILTVMTATD
+427 LLILTVLTATD
-438 KTIALGFIGG
+438 KAIALGFIGG
-448 SAAAIVIFTYA
+448 SAAAVVIFTFA
-459 GRAIVSLS
+459 GQGIVSLS
-467 KRFTT
+467 KRLIT
-472 GRNAF
+472 GRSAF
-477 SRLALTNL
+477 SRLALANL

-513 GNLDNEINENLPESA
+513 GNLDNEINENLPDSA
-528 PAFFFLDIQPDQ
+528 PAFFFLDIRPDQ
-540 IEAFRTQLLA
+540 IEQFRGQLLA
-550 KDNVSDVEQTPM
+550 QDNVSDIEQTPM
-562 LRGRVTAVDGVKSED
+562 LRGRVTAVDGVNSND

-589 DRGLTFAAV
+589 DRGLTFAAT

-604 LVRGDWWPSDYNDAS
+604 LVRGEWWPADYNDAS

-631 AFDLQPGDTLTIN
+631 AFDLEPGDTLTVN
-644 ILGRDITAEI
+644 VLGRDITAEI

-688 AHMPRDMEEPVDRMI
+688 AHMPREMEEPVDRMI
-703 GIDFPNVSAIR
+703 GMDFPNVSAIR

-741 VAGVLVLAGA
+741 VAGVLVLGGA

-788 LATGVLAALVGSI
+788 LATGVIAAVVGSV
-801 AAWSVLVLVMG
+801 AAWSVLVLIMEANWV
-812 ASWTLL
+812 LL
-818 PATILGPIAIGLFAT
+818 PMTILGPIAIGLFAT
-833 LSAGFV
+833 LAAGFI

>member
-1 MSRTTN
+1 MSRISQSTN
-7 ASDGRKGA
+7 GA
-15 DRLWSIAW
+15 EKLWSIAW
-23 QVCRRELRGGLSG
+23 RVCRRELRGGFSG
-36 FWIFLACLALGVGA
+36 FRIFLACLALGVGS

-62 SALERDGR
+62 NALERDGR
-70 KLLGGDVELRL
+70 ALLGGDVELRL
-81 THTDA
+81 VHMPA
-86 TPQQLEW
+86 SEEQQSW
-93 LSDNTERVGQL
+93 LSENTERMGEL
-104 ATMRTTAY
+104 ATMRATAY
-112 GPDQRRL
+112 GPEQRRL
-119 VELKAVDDAYPLFG
+119 VELKAVDDIYPLFG
-133 EMELADDIPFA
+133 EMELADGIPFDGA
-144 GSLDQKDGV
+144 LAKKDGV
-153 WGAVT
+153 WGGVA
-158 EAGLLERLKIKVGDT
+158 EAGLLERLKISVGDT
-173 VKLGDIDVQIRGVIT
+173 VRLGDINIQVRGVIA

-207 KDALMQTG
+207 MDALADTG
-215 LVQPGSLIRYY
+215 LVQPGSLINYY
-226 YALDLNDSET
+226 YALDLNDAET
-236 PTAFRERLDEQFEDA
+236 PEAFRERLDTQFEDA
-251 GWRVRDTANANPG
+251 GWRIRDVSDANPG
-264 LRRFIQR
+264 LRRFIER

-290 VANAVRSHIESKTSV
+290 IANAVRSHIESKTSV
-305 IATLKSV
+305 IATLKSI

-327 LVLAVIGIAIGLLIG
+327 LMLSLVGIGIGLLIG
-342 AVTPAIVAPL
+342 AVTPAIIAPL

-370 LIATSFGI
+370 LIATAFGV

-383 FALPSLLRAR
+383 FAMPSLLRAR

-401 RASAGLLGGSPV
+401 RASAGLMNGSAL
-413 RKRDLPYIGAPLVL
+413 RKRDLPYVGVPLIL
-427 LLILTVMTATD
+427 LLLLTVFTATD
-438 KTIALGFIGG
+438 REIAIGFIAG
-448 SAAAIVIFTYA
+448 SLLAIAVFAAA
-459 GRAIVSLS
+459 GKAIVSIS
-467 KRFTT
+467 KRMTG

-477 SRLALTNL
+477 SRLALANL

-492 VPVALSLGLGLT
+492 VPIALSLGLGLT

-513 GNLDNEINENLPESA
+513 GNLDHEINENLPDSA
-528 PAFFFLDIQPDQ
+528 PAFFFLDIRPDQ
-540 IEAFRTQLLA
+540 MDQFKTQLLE
-550 KDNVSDVEQTPM
+550 KDNVSDIEQTPM
-562 LRGRVTAVDGVKSED
+562 LRGRVVAIDGVDAND

-589 DRGLTFAAV
+589 DRGLTFAAS
-598 PPPETK
+598 PPPETRI
-604 LVRGDWWPSDYNDAS
+604 VRGEWWPADYDDGA
-619 KPLVSISADIGN
+619 KPLVSISRDIGE
-631 AFDLQPGDTLTIN
+631 AFALEPGDTLTVN
-644 ILGRDITAEI
+644 VLGRDITAEI

-703 GIDFPNVSAIR
+703 GMDFPNVSAIR

-728 IGTALNATSMIAI
+728 IGTALNATSSIAI

-771 TRANILYAYA
+771 TRGNILYAYA

-788 LATGVLAALVGSI
+788 LATGVIAALFGSL
-801 AAWSVLVLVMG
+801 AAWSVLVLIME
-812 ASWTLL
+812 ASWTFL
-818 PATILGPIAIGLFAT
+818 PMTIFGPIAIGLAAT
-833 LSAGFV
+833 LSAGFI

>member
-1 MSRTTN
+1 MSTSVSP
-7 ASDGRKGA
+7 SDGA

-23 QVCRRELRGGLSG
+23 RVCRRELRGGLSG
-36 FWIFLACLALGVGA
+36 FRIFLACLALGVGS

-81 THTDA
+81 THQEA
-86 TPQQLEW
+86 TGDQIEW
-93 LSDNTERVGQL
+93 LTANTERVAEL

-133 EMELADDIPFA
+133 EMELADGVPFD
-144 GSLDQKDGV
+144 GILDQKDGV

-158 EAGLLERLKIKVGDT
+158 EAGLLERLRIDVGDT
-173 VKLGDIDVQIRGVIT
+173 VALGDIDVQIRGVIA

-207 KDALMQTG
+207 MDGLMDTG

-226 YALDLNDSET
+226 YALDINDNET
-236 PTAFRERLDEQFEDA
+236 PTAFRERLEEQFEDA
-251 GWRVRDTANANPG
+251 GWRIRDTANANPG
-264 LRRFIQR
+264 LKRFIER

-305 IATLKSV
+305 IATLKSI

-327 LVLAVIGIAIGLLIG
+327 LVLALIGIAIGLLIG
-342 AVTPAIVAPL
+342 AVTPALIAPV

-370 LIATSFGI
+370 IIATSFGV

-401 RASAGLLGGSPV
+401 RASAGLFSGSPV
-413 RKRDLPYIGAPLVL
+413 RKRDLPYIAVPLVL
-427 LLILTVMTATD
+427 LLILTVLTATD
-438 KTIALGFIGG
+438 KAIALGFIGG
-448 SAAAIVIFTYA
+448 SAAAVVIFTFA
-459 GRAIVSLS
+459 GQGIVSLS
-467 KRFTT
+467 KRLIT
-472 GRNAF
+472 GRSAF
-477 SRLALTNL
+477 SRLALANL

-513 GNLDNEINENLPESA
+513 GNLDNEINENLPDSA
-528 PAFFFLDIQPDQ
+528 PAFFFLDIRPDQ
-540 IEAFRTQLLA
+540 IEQFRGQLLA
-550 KDNVSDVEQTPM
+550 QDNVSDIEQTPM
-562 LRGRVTAVDGVKSED
+562 LRGRVTAVDGVNSND

-589 DRGLTFAAV
+589 DRGLTFAAT

-604 LVRGDWWPSDYNDAS
+604 LVRGEWWPADYNDAS

-631 AFDLQPGDTLTIN
+631 AFDLEPGDTLTVN
-644 ILGRDITAEI
+644 VLGRDITAEI

-688 AHMPRDMEEPVDRMI
+688 AHMPREMEEPVDRMI
-703 GIDFPNVSAIR
+703 GMDFPNVSAIR

-741 VAGVLVLAGA
+741 VAGVLVLGGA

-788 LATGVLAALVGSI
+788 LATGVIAAVVGSV
-801 AAWSVLVLVMG
+801 AAWSVLVLIMEANWV
-812 ASWTLL
+812 LL
-818 PATILGPIAIGLFAT
+818 PMTILGPIAIGLFAT
-833 LSAGFV
+833 LAAGFV

>member
-1 MSRTTN
+1 MSRISQSTN
-7 ASDGRKGA
+7 GA
-15 DRLWSIAW
+15 EKLWSIAW
-23 QVCRRELRGGLSG
+23 RVCRRELRGGFSG
-36 FWIFLACLALGVGA
+36 FRIFLACLALGVGS

-62 SALERDGR
+62 NALERDGR
-70 KLLGGDVELRL
+70 ALLGGDVELRL
-81 THTDA
+81 VHMPA
-86 TPQQLEW
+86 SEEQQTW
-93 LSDNTERVGQL
+93 LSENTERMGEL
-104 ATMRTTAY
+104 ATMRATAY
-112 GPDQRRL
+112 GPEQRRL
-119 VELKAVDDAYPLFG
+119 VELKAVDDVYPLFG
-133 EMELADDIPFA
+133 EMELADGIPFDGA
-144 GSLDQKDGV
+144 LSKKDGV
-153 WGAVT
+153 WGGVA
-158 EAGLLERLKIKVGDT
+158 EAGLLERLKINVGDT
-173 VKLGDIDVQIRGVIT
+173 VRLGDINIQVRGVIA

-207 KDALMQTG
+207 MEALADTG
-215 LVQPGSLIRYY
+215 LVQPGSLINYY
-226 YALDLNDSET
+226 YALDLNDAET
-236 PTAFRERLDEQFEDA
+236 PKVFRDRLDAQFEDA
-251 GWRVRDTANANPG
+251 GWRVRDVSDANPG
-264 LRRFIQR
+264 LRRFIER

-305 IATLKSV
+305 IATLKSI

-327 LVLAVIGIAIGLLIG
+327 LMLSLVGIGIGLLIG
-342 AVTPAIVAPL
+342 AVTPAIIAPL

-370 LIATSFGI
+370 LIATAFGV

-383 FALPSLLRAR
+383 FAMPSLLRAR

-401 RASAGLLGGSPV
+401 RASAGLMNGSAL
-413 RKRDLPYIGAPLVL
+413 RKRDLPYVGVPLIL
-427 LLILTVMTATD
+427 LLLLTVFTATD
-438 KTIALGFIGG
+438 REIALGFIAG
-448 SAAAIVIFTYA
+448 SLLAIAVFAAA
-459 GRAIVSLS
+459 GKAIVSLS
-467 KRFTT
+467 KRMTG

-477 SRLALTNL
+477 SRLALANL

-513 GNLDNEINENLPESA
+513 GNLDHEINENLPDSA

-540 IEAFRTQLLA
+540 MDQFKTQLLE
-550 KDNVSDVEQTPM
+550 KDNVSDIEQTPM
-562 LRGRVTAVDGVKSED
+562 LRGRVVAIDGVDAND

-589 DRGLTFAAV
+589 DRGLTFAAS
-598 PPPETK
+598 PPPETQI
-604 LVRGDWWPSDYNDAS
+604 VRGEWWPADYDDAA
-619 KPLVSISADIGN
+619 KPLVSISRDIGE
-631 AFDLQPGDTLTIN
+631 AFSLEPGDTLTVN
-644 ILGRDITAEI
+644 VLGRDITAEI

-688 AHMPRDMEEPVDRMI
+688 AHMPREMEEPVDRMI
-703 GIDFPNVSAIR
+703 GMDFPNVSAIR

-728 IGTALNATSMIAI
+728 IGTALNATSSIAI

-771 TRANILYAYA
+771 TRGNILYAYA

-788 LATGVLAALVGSI
+788 LATGVIAALFGSL
-801 AAWSVLVLVMG
+801 AAWSVLVLIME
-812 ASWTLL
+812 ASWTFL
-818 PATILGPIAIGLFAT
+818 PMTIFGPIAIGLFAT
-833 LSAGFV
+833 LSAGFI

>member
-1 MSRTTN
+1 MSRISQSTN
-7 ASDGRKGA
+7 GA
-15 DRLWSIAW
+15 EKLWSIAW
-23 QVCRRELRGGLSG
+23 RVCRRELRGGFSG
-36 FWIFLACLALGVGA
+36 FRIFLACLALGVGS

-62 SALERDGR
+62 NALERDGR
-70 KLLGGDVELRL
+70 ALLGGDVELRL
-81 THTDA
+81 VHMPA
-86 TPQQLEW
+86 SEEQQTW
-93 LSDNTERVGQL
+93 LSENTERMGEL
-104 ATMRTTAY
+104 ATMRATAY
-112 GPDQRRL
+112 GPEQRRL
-119 VELKAVDDAYPLFG
+119 VELKAVDDVYPLFG
-133 EMELADDIPFA
+133 EMELADGIPFD
-144 GSLDQKDGV
+144 GTLSKKDDV
-153 WGAVT
+153 WGGVA
-158 EAGLLERLKIKVGDT
+158 EAGLLERLQINVGDT
-173 VKLGDIDVQIRGVIT
+173 VRLGDINIQVRGVIA

-207 KDALMQTG
+207 MDALVDTG
-215 LVQPGSLIRYY
+215 LVQPGSLINYY
-226 YALDLNDSET
+226 YALDLNDAET
-236 PTAFRERLDEQFEDA
+236 PKVFRDRLDAQFEDA
-251 GWRVRDTANANPG
+251 GWRVRDVSDANPG
-264 LRRFIQR
+264 LRRFIER

-305 IATLKSV
+305 IATLKSI

-327 LVLAVIGIAIGLLIG
+327 LMLSLVGIGIGLLIG
-342 AVTPAIVAPL
+342 AVTPAIIAPL

-370 LIATSFGI
+370 LIATAFGI

-383 FALPSLLRAR
+383 FAMPSLLRAR

-401 RASAGLLGGSPV
+401 RASAGLMNGSALS
-413 RKRDLPYIGAPLVL
+413 KRDLPYVGIPLVL
-427 LLILTVMTATD
+427 LLLLTVFTATD
-438 KTIALGFIGG
+438 REIAIGFIAG
-448 SAAAIVIFTYA
+448 SLLAIAVFAAA
-459 GRAIVSLS
+459 GKAIVSLS
-467 KRFTT
+467 KRMTG

-477 SRLALTNL
+477 SRLALANL

-513 GNLDNEINENLPESA
+513 GNLDHEINENLPDSA

-540 IEAFRTQLLA
+540 MDQFKAQLLE
-550 KDNVSDVEQTPM
+550 KDNVSDIEQTPM
-562 LRGRVTAVDGVKSED
+562 LRGRVVAIDGVDAND

-589 DRGLTFAAV
+589 DRGLTFAAS
-598 PPPETK
+598 PPPETQI
-604 LVRGDWWPSDYNDAS
+604 VRGEWWPADYDDAA
-619 KPLVSISADIGN
+619 KPLVSISRDIGE
-631 AFDLQPGDTLTIN
+631 AFSLEPGDTLTVN
-644 ILGRDITAEI
+644 VLGRDITAEI

-688 AHMPRDMEEPVDRMI
+688 AHMPREMEEPVDRMI

-728 IGTALNATSMIAI
+728 IGTALNATSSIAI

-771 TRANILYAYA
+771 TRGNILYAYA

-788 LATGVLAALVGSI
+788 LATGVIAALFGSL
-801 AAWSVLVLVMG
+801 AAWSVLVLIME

-818 PATILGPIAIGLFAT
+818 PMTIFGPIAIGLFAT
-833 LSAGFV
+833 LSAGFI
-839 GTWQALRSPAAPLLR
+839 GTWQALRS
-854 NE
+854 E

>member
-1 MSRTTN
+1 MST
-7 ASDGRKGA
+7 SISPSEGA

-23 QVCRRELRGGLSG
+23 RVCRRELRGGLSG
-36 FWIFLACLALGVGA
+36 FRIFLACLALGVGS

-81 THTDA
+81 THQEA
-86 TPQQLEW
+86 TGDQIEW
-93 LSDNTERVGQL
+93 LRANTERIAEL

-119 VELKAVDDAYPLFG
+119 VELKAVDDTYPLFG
-133 EMELADDIPFA
+133 EMELADGVSCDGI
-144 GSLDQKDGV
+144 LDQKDGV

-158 EAGLLERLKIKVGDT
+158 EPGLLERLNINVGDT
-173 VKLGDIDVQIRGVIT
+173 VALGDIDVQIRGVIA

-207 KDALMQTG
+207 MDGLMDTG

-226 YALDLNDSET
+226 YALDINDNET
-236 PTAFRERLDEQFEDA
+236 PTAFRERLEDRFKEA
-251 GWRVRDTANANPG
+251 GWRIRDTANANPG
-264 LRRFIQR
+264 LKRFIER
-271 LTLFLTLVGLSA
+271 LTLFLTLVGLST

-305 IATLKSV
+305 IATLKSI

-327 LVLAVIGIAIGLLIG
+327 LVLALIGIGIGLLIG
-342 AVTPAIVAPL
+342 AVTPALIAPIL
-352 LAGRLPI
+352 SGRLPI

-370 LIATSFGI
+370 IIATSFGV

-401 RASAGLLGGSPV
+401 RSSAGLFNGSPV
-413 RKRDLPYIGAPLVL
+413 RKRDLPYIGVPLVL
-427 LLILTVMTATD
+427 LLVLTVLTATD
-438 KTIALGFIGG
+438 KAIALGFIGG
-448 SAAAIVIFTYA
+448 SAAAVVIFTFA
-459 GRAIVSLS
+459 GLGIVSLS
-467 KRFTT
+467 KRLIT
-472 GRNAF
+472 GRSAF
-477 SRLALTNL
+477 SRLALANL

-513 GNLDNEINENLPESA
+513 GNLDNEINENLPDSA
-528 PAFFFLDIQPDQ
+528 PAFFFLDIRPDQ
-540 IEAFRTQLLA
+540 IAQFRDQLLA
-550 KDNVSDVEQTPM
+550 QDNVSDVEQTPM
-562 LRGRVTAVDGVKSED
+562 LRGRVTAVDGVDSND

-589 DRGLTFAAV
+589 DRGLTFAATA
-598 PPPETK
+598 PPETK
-604 LVRGDWWPSDYNDAS
+604 LVRGEWWPADYNDAS
-619 KPLVSISADIGN
+619 KPLVSISADIGR
-631 AFDLQPGDTLTIN
+631 AFDLEPGDTLTIN
-644 ILGRDITAEI
+644 VLGRDITAEI

-703 GIDFPNVSAIR
+703 GMDFPNVSAIR

-741 VAGVLVLAGA
+741 VAGVLVLGGA

-788 LATGVLAALVGSI
+788 LATGVIAALVGSV
-801 AAWSVLVLVMG
+801 AAWSVLVLIMEANWV
-812 ASWTLL
+812 LL
-818 PATILGPIAIGLFAT
+818 PMTIIGPIAIGLFAT
-833 LSAGFV
+833 LAAGFV

>member
-1 MSRTTN
+1 MSTSLSP
-7 ASDGRKGA
+7 SDGA

-23 QVCRRELRGGLSG
+23 RVCRRELRGGLSG
-36 FWIFLACLALGVGA
+36 FRIFLACLALGVGS

-81 THTDA
+81 THQEA
-86 TPQQLEW
+86 TGDQIEW
-93 LSDNTERVGQL
+93 LRANTERVAEL

-133 EMELADDIPFA
+133 EMELADGVAFDGI
-144 GSLDQKDGV
+144 LEQKDGV

-158 EAGLLERLKIKVGDT
+158 EAGLLERLRINVGDT
-173 VKLGDIDVQIRGVIT
+173 VALGDIDVQIRGVIK

-207 KDALMQTG
+207 MDGLMETG

-226 YALDLNDSET
+226 YALDINDNET
-236 PTAFRERLDEQFEDA
+236 PTAFRERLEERFEEA
-251 GWRVRDTANANPG
+251 GWRIRDTANANPG
-264 LRRFIQR
+264 LKRFIER

-305 IATLKSV
+305 IATLKSI
-312 GASHGLVL
+312 GASHALVL

-327 LVLAVIGIAIGLLIG
+327 LVLALIGITIGLLIG
-342 AVTPAIVAPL
+342 AVTPALIAPA

-370 LIATSFGI
+370 IIATSFGV

-401 RASAGLLGGSPV
+401 RASAGLFSGSPV
-413 RKRDLPYIGAPLVL
+413 RKRDLPYIGVPLVL
-427 LLILTVMTATD
+427 LLILTVLTATD
-438 KTIALGFIGG
+438 KAIALGFIGG
-448 SAAAIVIFTYA
+448 SAAAVVIFTFA
-459 GRAIVSLS
+459 GRGIVSLS
-467 KRFTT
+467 KRLIT
-472 GRNAF
+472 GRSAF
-477 SRLALTNL
+477 SRLALANL

-513 GNLDNEINENLPESA
+513 GNLDNEINENLPDSA
-528 PAFFFLDIQPDQ
+528 PAFFFLDIRPDQ
-540 IEAFRTQLLA
+540 IDQFRDQLLA
-550 KDNVSDVEQTPM
+550 QDNVSDIEQTPM
-562 LRGRVTAVDGVKSED
+562 LRGRVTAVDGVNSND

-589 DRGLTFAAV
+589 DRGLTFAATA
-598 PPPETK
+598 PPETK
-604 LVRGDWWPSDYNDAS
+604 LVRGEWWPADYNDAS
-619 KPLVSISADIGN
+619 KPLVSISADIGR
-631 AFDLQPGDTLTIN
+631 AFDLEPGDTLTIN
-644 ILGRDITAEI
+644 VLGRDITAEI

-688 AHMPRDMEEPVDRMI
+688 AHMPREMEEPVDRMI
-703 GIDFPNVSAIR
+703 GMDFPNVSAIR

-741 VAGVLVLAGA
+741 VAGVLVLGGA

-771 TRANILYAYA
+771 TRSNILYAYA

-788 LATGVLAALVGSI
+788 LATGVIAAFVGSV
-801 AAWSVLVLVMG
+801 AAWSVLVLIMEANWV
-812 ASWTLL
+812 LL
-818 PATILGPIAIGLFAT
+818 PMTIIGPIAIGLFAT
-833 LSAGFV
+833 LAAGFV

>member
-1 MSRTTN
+1 MSTSVSPT
-7 ASDGRKGA
+7 DGA

-23 QVCRRELRGGLSG
+23 RVCRRELRGGLSG
-36 FWIFLACLALGVGA
+36 FRIFLACLALGVGS

-81 THTDA
+81 THQEA
-86 TPQQLEW
+86 TGDQIEW
-93 LSDNTERVGQL
+93 LTANTERVAEL

-133 EMELADDIPFA
+133 EMELADGVPFD
-144 GSLDQKDGV
+144 GILDQKDGV

-158 EAGLLERLKIKVGDT
+158 EAGLLERLRIDVGDT
-173 VKLGDIDVQIRGVIT
+173 VALGDIDVQIRGVIK

-207 KDALMQTG
+207 MDGLMETG

-226 YALDLNDSET
+226 YALDINDNET
-236 PTAFRERLDEQFEDA
+236 PTAFRERLEEQFEDA
-251 GWRVRDTANANPG
+251 GWRIRDTANANPG
-264 LRRFIQR
+264 LKRFIER

-305 IATLKSV
+305 IATLKSI

-327 LVLAVIGIAIGLLIG
+327 LVLALIGIAIGLLIG
-342 AVTPAIVAPL
+342 AVTPALIAPL
-352 LAGRLPI
+352 LSGRLPI

-370 LIATSFGI
+370 VIATSFGV

-401 RASAGLLGGSPV
+401 RASAGLFSGSPV
-413 RKRDLPYIGAPLVL
+413 RKRDLPYIGVPLVL
-427 LLILTVMTATD
+427 LLILTVLTATD
-438 KTIALGFIGG
+438 KAIALGFIGG
-448 SAAAIVIFTYA
+448 SAAAVVIFTFA
-459 GRAIVSLS
+459 GQGIVSLS
-467 KRFTT
+467 KRLIT
-472 GRNAF
+472 GRSAF
-477 SRLALTNL
+477 SRLALANL

-513 GNLDNEINENLPESA
+513 GNLDNEINENLPDSA
-528 PAFFFLDIQPDQ
+528 PAFFFLDIRPDQ
-540 IEAFRTQLLA
+540 IEQFRGQLLA
-550 KDNVSDVEQTPM
+550 QDNVSDIEQTPM
-562 LRGRVTAVDGVKSED
+562 LRGRVTAVDGVNSND

-589 DRGLTFAAV
+589 DRGLTFAAT

-604 LVRGDWWPSDYNDAS
+604 LVRGEWWPADYNDAS

-631 AFDLQPGDTLTIN
+631 AFDLEPGDTLTVN
-644 ILGRDITAEI
+644 VLGRDITAEI

-688 AHMPRDMEEPVDRMI
+688 AHMPREMEEPVDRMI
-703 GIDFPNVSAIR
+703 GVDFPNVSAIR

-741 VAGVLVLAGA
+741 VAGVLVLGGA

-788 LATGVLAALVGSI
+788 LATGVIAAVVGSV
-801 AAWSVLVLVMG
+801 AAWSVLVLIMEANWV
-812 ASWTLL
+812 LL
-818 PATILGPIAIGLFAT
+818 PMTILGPIAIGLFAT
-833 LSAGFV
+833 LAAGFI

>member
-1 MSRTTN
+1 MSTSVSPT
-7 ASDGRKGA
+7 DGA

-23 QVCRRELRGGLSG
+23 RVCRRELRGGLSG
-36 FWIFLACLALGVGA
+36 FRIFLACLALGVGS

-81 THTDA
+81 THQEA
-86 TPQQLEW
+86 TGDQIEW
-93 LSDNTERVGQL
+93 LTANTERVAEL

-133 EMELADDIPFA
+133 EMELADGVPFD
-144 GSLDQKDGV
+144 GILDQKDGV

-158 EAGLLERLKIKVGDT
+158 EAGLLERLRINVGDT
-173 VKLGDIDVQIRGVIT
+173 VALGDIDVQIRGVIA

-207 KDALMQTG
+207 MDGLMDTG

-226 YALDLNDSET
+226 YALDINDNET
-236 PTAFRERLDEQFEDA
+236 PTAFRERLEEQFEDA
-251 GWRVRDTANANPG
+251 GWRIRDTANANPG
-264 LRRFIQR
+264 LKRFIER

-305 IATLKSV
+305 IATLKSI

-327 LVLAVIGIAIGLLIG
+327 LVLALIGIAIGLLIG
-342 AVTPAIVAPL
+342 AVTPALIAPL
-352 LAGRLPI
+352 LSGRLPI

-370 LIATSFGI
+370 VIATSFGV

-401 RASAGLLGGSPV
+401 RASAGLFSGSPV
-413 RKRDLPYIGAPLVL
+413 RKRDLPYIGLPLVL
-427 LLILTVMTATD
+427 LLILTVLTATD
-438 KTIALGFIGG
+438 KAIALGFIGG
-448 SAAAIVIFTYA
+448 SAAAVVIFTFA
-459 GRAIVSLS
+459 GQGIVSLS
-467 KRFTT
+467 KRLIT
-472 GRNAF
+472 GRSAF
-477 SRLALTNL
+477 SRLALANL

-492 VPVALSLGLGLT
+492 VQVALSLGLGLT

-513 GNLDNEINENLPESA
+513 GNLDNEINENLPDSA
-528 PAFFFLDIQPDQ
+528 PAFFFLDIRPDQ
-540 IEAFRTQLLA
+540 IEQFRGQLLA
-550 KDNVSDVEQTPM
+550 QDNVSDIEQTPM
-562 LRGRVTAVDGVKSED
+562 LRGRVTAVDGVNSND

-589 DRGLTFAAV
+589 DRGLTFAAT

-604 LVRGDWWPSDYNDAS
+604 LVRGEWWPADYNDAS

-631 AFDLQPGDTLTIN
+631 AFDLEPGDTLTVN
-644 ILGRDITAEI
+644 VLGRDITAEI

-688 AHMPRDMEEPVDRMI
+688 AHMPREMEEPVDRMI
-703 GIDFPNVSAIR
+703 GMDFPNVSAIR

-741 VAGVLVLAGA
+741 VAGVLVLGGA

-781 LEYGILG
+781 LEHGILG
-788 LATGVLAALVGSI
+788 LATGVIAAVVGSV
-801 AAWSVLVLVMG
+801 AAWSVLVLIMEANWV
-812 ASWTLL
+812 LL
-818 PATILGPIAIGLFAT
+818 PMTILGPIAIGLFAT
-833 LSAGFV
+833 LAAGFV

>member
-1 MSRTTN
+1 MSTSVSPT
-7 ASDGRKGA
+7 DGA

-23 QVCRRELRGGLSG
+23 RVCRRELRGGLSG
-36 FWIFLACLALGVGA
+36 FRIFLACLALGVGS

-81 THTDA
+81 THQEA
-86 TPQQLEW
+86 TGDQIEW
-93 LSDNTERVGQL
+93 LRANTERVAEL

-133 EMELADDIPFA
+133 EMELADGVAFDGI
-144 GSLDQKDGV
+144 LEKKDGV

-158 EAGLLERLKIKVGDT
+158 EAGLLERLRIDVGDT
-173 VKLGDIDVQIRGVIT
+173 VALGDIDVQIRGVIA

-207 KDALMQTG
+207 MDGLMETG

-226 YALDLNDSET
+226 YALDINDNET
-236 PTAFRERLDEQFEDA
+236 PTAFRERLEERFEEA
-251 GWRVRDTANANPG
+251 GWRIRDTANANPG
-264 LRRFIQR
+264 LKRFIER

-305 IATLKSV
+305 IATLKSI
-312 GASHGLVL
+312 GASHALVL

-327 LVLAVIGIAIGLLIG
+327 LVLALIGIAIGLLIG
-342 AVTPAIVAPL
+342 AVTPALIAPA

-370 LIATSFGI
+370 IIATSFGV

-401 RASAGLLGGSPV
+401 RASAGLFSGSPV
-413 RKRDLPYIGAPLVL
+413 RKRDLPYIGVPLVL
-427 LLILTVMTATD
+427 LLILTVLTATD
-438 KTIALGFIGG
+438 KAIALGFIGG
-448 SAAAIVIFTYA
+448 SAAAVVIFTFA
-459 GRAIVSLS
+459 GRGIVSLS
-467 KRFTT
+467 KRLIT
-472 GRNAF
+472 GRSAF
-477 SRLALTNL
+477 SRLALANL

-513 GNLDNEINENLPESA
+513 GNLDNEINENLPDSA
-528 PAFFFLDIQPDQ
+528 PAFFFLDIRPDQ
-540 IEAFRTQLLA
+540 IDQFRDQLLA
-550 KDNVSDVEQTPM
+550 QDNVSDIEQTPM
-562 LRGRVTAVDGVKSED
+562 LRGRVTAVDGVNSND

-589 DRGLTFAAV
+589 DRGLTFAATA
-598 PPPETK
+598 PPETK
-604 LVRGDWWPSDYNDAS
+604 LVRGEWWPADYNDAS
-619 KPLVSISADIGN
+619 KPLVSISADIGR
-631 AFDLQPGDTLTIN
+631 AFDLEPGDTLTIN
-644 ILGRDITAEI
+644 VLGRDITVEI

-688 AHMPRDMEEPVDRMI
+688 AHMPREMEEPVDRMI
-703 GIDFPNVSAIR
+703 GMDFPNVSAIR

-741 VAGVLVLAGA
+741 VAGVLVLGGA

-771 TRANILYAYA
+771 TRSNILYAYA

-788 LATGVLAALVGSI
+788 LATGVIAAFVGSV
-801 AAWSVLVLVMG
+801 AAWSVLVLIMEANWV
-812 ASWTLL
+812 LL
-818 PATILGPIAIGLFAT
+818 PMTIIGPIAIGLFAT
-833 LSAGFV
+833 LAAGFV

>member
-1 MSRTTN
+1 MST
-7 ASDGRKGA
+7 SLSPSEGA

-23 QVCRRELRGGLSG
+23 RVCRRELRGGLSG
-36 FWIFLACLALGVGA
+36 FRIFLACLALGVGS

-81 THTDA
+81 THQEA
-86 TPQQLEW
+86 TGDQIEW
-93 LSDNTERVGQL
+93 LRANTERVAEL

-133 EMELADDIPFA
+133 EMELADGVAFDGI
-144 GSLDQKDGV
+144 LEKKDGV

-158 EAGLLERLKIKVGDT
+158 EAGLLERLRIDVGDT
-173 VKLGDIDVQIRGVIT
+173 VALGDIDVQIRGVIA

-207 KDALMQTG
+207 MDGLMETG

-226 YALDLNDSET
+226 YALDINDNET
-236 PTAFRERLDEQFEDA
+236 PTAFRERLEERFEEA
-251 GWRVRDTANANPG
+251 GWRIRDTANANPG
-264 LRRFIQR
+264 LKRFIER

-305 IATLKSV
+305 IATLKSI
-312 GASHGLVL
+312 GASHALVL

-327 LVLAVIGIAIGLLIG
+327 LVLALIGIAIGLLIG
-342 AVTPAIVAPL
+342 AVTPALIAPA

-370 LIATSFGI
+370 IIATSFGV

-401 RASAGLLGGSPV
+401 RASAGLFSGSPV
-413 RKRDLPYIGAPLVL
+413 RKRDLPYIGVPLVL
-427 LLILTVMTATD
+427 LLILTVLTATD
-438 KTIALGFIGG
+438 KAIALGFIGG
-448 SAAAIVIFTYA
+448 SAAAVVIFTFA
-459 GRAIVSLS
+459 GRGIVSLS
-467 KRFTT
+467 KRLIT
-472 GRNAF
+472 GRSAF
-477 SRLALTNL
+477 SRLALANL

-513 GNLDNEINENLPESA
+513 GNLDNEINENLPDSA
-528 PAFFFLDIQPDQ
+528 PAFFFLDIRPDQ
-540 IEAFRTQLLA
+540 IDQFRDQLLA
-550 KDNVSDVEQTPM
+550 QDNVSDIEQTPM
-562 LRGRVTAVDGVKSED
+562 LRGRVTAVDGVNSND

-589 DRGLTFAAV
+589 DRGLTFAATA
-598 PPPETK
+598 PPETK
-604 LVRGDWWPSDYNDAS
+604 LVRGEWWPADYNDAS
-619 KPLVSISADIGN
+619 KPLVSISADIGR
-631 AFDLQPGDTLTIN
+631 AFDLEPGDTLTIN
-644 ILGRDITAEI
+644 VLGRDITVEI

-688 AHMPRDMEEPVDRMI
+688 AHMPREMEEPVDRMI
-703 GIDFPNVSAIR
+703 GMDFPNVSAIR

-741 VAGVLVLAGA
+741 VAGVLVLGGA

-771 TRANILYAYA
+771 TRSNILYAYA

-788 LATGVLAALVGSI
+788 LATGVIAAFVGSV
-801 AAWSVLVLVMG
+801 AAWSVLVLIMEANWV
-812 ASWTLL
+812 LL
-818 PATILGPIAIGLFAT
+818 PMTIIGPIAIGLFAT
-833 LSAGFV
+833 LAAGFV

>member
-1 MSRTTN
+1 
-7 ASDGRKGA
+7 
-15 DRLWSIAW
+15 
-23 QVCRRELRGGLSG
+23 
-36 FWIFLACLALGVGA
+36 
-50 IAAVGNVSESVL
+50 
-62 SALERDGR
+62 
-70 KLLGGDVELRL
+70 
-81 THTDA
+81 
-86 TPQQLEW
+86 
-93 LSDNTERVGQL
+93 
-104 ATMRTTAY
+104 
-112 GPDQRRL
+112 
-119 VELKAVDDAYPLFG
+119 
-133 EMELADDIPFA
+133 MELADGIAFDGA
-144 GSLDQKDGV
+144 LSKKDGV
-153 WGAVT
+153 WGGVA
-158 EAGLLERLKIKVGDT
+158 EAGLLERLKITVGDT
-173 VKLGDIDVQIRGVIT
+173 VRLGDINIQVRGVIA

-207 KDALMQTG
+207 MDALAETG
-215 LVQPGSLIRYY
+215 LVQPGSLINYY
-226 YALDLNDSET
+226 YALDLNDAET
-236 PTAFRERLDEQFEDA
+236 PKVFRDRLDAQFEDA
-251 GWRVRDTANANPG
+251 GWRVRDVSDANPG
-264 LRRFIQR
+264 LRRFIER

-305 IATLKSV
+305 IATLKSI

-327 LVLAVIGIAIGLLIG
+327 LMLSLVGIGIGLLIG
-342 AVTPAIVAPL
+342 AVTPAIIAPL

-370 LIATSFGI
+370 LIATAFGV

-383 FALPSLLRAR
+383 FAMPSLLRAR

-401 RASAGLLGGSPV
+401 RASAGLMNGSALS
-413 RKRDLPYIGAPLVL
+413 KRDLPYVGVPLIL
-427 LLILTVMTATD
+427 LLLLTVFTATD
-438 KTIALGFIGG
+438 REIAIGFIAG
-448 SAAAIVIFTYA
+448 SLLAIAVFAAA
-459 GRAIVSLS
+459 GKAIVSLS
-467 KRFTT
+467 KRMTG

-477 SRLALTNL
+477 SRLALANL

-492 VPVALSLGLGLT
+492 VPIALSLGLGLT

-513 GNLDNEINENLPESA
+513 GNLDHEISENLPDSA
-528 PAFFFLDIQPDQ
+528 PAFFFLDIRPDQ
-540 IEAFRTQLLA
+540 MDQFKTQLLE
-550 KDNVSDVEQTPM
+550 KDNVSDIEQTPM
-562 LRGRVTAVDGVKSED
+562 LRGRVVAIDGVDAND

-589 DRGLTFAAV
+589 DRGLTFAAS
-598 PPPETK
+598 PPPETQI
-604 LVRGDWWPSDYNDAS
+604 VRGEWWPADYDDGA
-619 KPLVSISADIGN
+619 KPLVSISRDIGE
-631 AFDLQPGDTLTIN
+631 AFALEPGDTLTVN
-644 ILGRDITAEI
+644 VLGRDITAEI

-703 GIDFPNVSAIR
+703 GMDFPNVSAIR

-728 IGTALNATSMIAI
+728 IGTALNATSSIAI

-771 TRANILYAYA
+771 TRGNILYAYA

-788 LATGVLAALVGSI
+788 LATGVIAALFGSL
-801 AAWSVLVLVMG
+801 AAWSVLVLIME
-812 ASWTLL
+812 ASWTFL
-818 PATILGPIAIGLFAT
+818 PMTIFGPIAIGLAAT
-833 LSAGFV
+833 LSAGFI

>member
-1 MSRTTN
+1 MSTSVSPT
-7 ASDGRKGA
+7 DGA

-23 QVCRRELRGGLSG
+23 RVCRRELRGGLSG
-36 FWIFLACLALGVGA
+36 FRIFLACLALGVGS

-81 THTDA
+81 THQEA
-86 TPQQLEW
+86 TGDQIEW
-93 LSDNTERVGQL
+93 LRANTERVAEL

-133 EMELADDIPFA
+133 EMELADGVAFDGI
-144 GSLDQKDGV
+144 LEQKDGV

-158 EAGLLERLKIKVGDT
+158 EAGLLERLRIDVGDT
-173 VKLGDIDVQIRGVIT
+173 VALGDIDVQIRGVIA

-207 KDALMQTG
+207 MDGLMETG

-226 YALDLNDSET
+226 YALDINDNET
-236 PTAFRERLDEQFEDA
+236 PTAFRERLEERFEEA
-251 GWRVRDTANANPG
+251 GWRIRDTANANPG
-264 LRRFIQR
+264 LKRFIER

-305 IATLKSV
+305 IATLKSI
-312 GASHGLVL
+312 GASHALVL

-327 LVLAVIGIAIGLLIG
+327 LVLALIGIAIGLLIG
-342 AVTPAIVAPL
+342 AVTPALIAPA

-370 LIATSFGI
+370 IIATSFGV

-401 RASAGLLGGSPV
+401 RASAGLFSGSPV
-413 RKRDLPYIGAPLVL
+413 RKRDLPYIGVPLVL
-427 LLILTVMTATD
+427 LLILTVLTATD
-438 KTIALGFIGG
+438 KAIALGFIGG
-448 SAAAIVIFTYA
+448 SAAAVVIFTFA
-459 GRAIVSLS
+459 GRGIVSLS
-467 KRFTT
+467 KRLIT
-472 GRNAF
+472 GRSAF
-477 SRLALTNL
+477 SRLALANL

-513 GNLDNEINENLPESA
+513 GNLDNEINENLPDSA
-528 PAFFFLDIQPDQ
+528 PAFFFLDIRPDQ
-540 IEAFRTQLLA
+540 IDQFRDQLLA
-550 KDNVSDVEQTPM
+550 QDNVSDIEQTPM
-562 LRGRVTAVDGVKSED
+562 LRGRVTAVDGVNSND

-589 DRGLTFAAV
+589 DRGLTFAATA
-598 PPPETK
+598 PPETK
-604 LVRGDWWPSDYNDAS
+604 LVRGEWWPADYNDAS
-619 KPLVSISADIGN
+619 KPLVSISADIGR
-631 AFDLQPGDTLTIN
+631 AFDLEPGDTLTIN
-644 ILGRDITAEI
+644 VLGRDITAEI

-688 AHMPRDMEEPVDRMI
+688 AHMPREMEEPVDRMI
-703 GIDFPNVSAIR
+703 GMDFPNVSAIR

-741 VAGVLVLAGA
+741 VAGVLVLGGA

-771 TRANILYAYA
+771 TRSNILYAYA

-788 LATGVLAALVGSI
+788 LATGVIAAFVGSV
-801 AAWSVLVLVMG
+801 AAWSVLVLIMEANWV
-812 ASWTLL
+812 LL
-818 PATILGPIAIGLFAT
+818 PMTIIGPIAIGLFAT
-833 LSAGFV
+833 LAAGFV

>member
-1 MSRTTN
+1 MSTSLSP
-7 ASDGRKGA
+7 SDGA

-23 QVCRRELRGGLSG
+23 RVCRRELRGGLSG
-36 FWIFLACLALGVGA
+36 FRIFLACLALGVGS

-81 THTDA
+81 THQEA
-86 TPQQLEW
+86 TGDQIEW
-93 LSDNTERVGQL
+93 LRANTERVAEL

-133 EMELADDIPFA
+133 EMELADGVAFDGI
-144 GSLDQKDGV
+144 LEQKDGV

-158 EAGLLERLKIKVGDT
+158 EAGLLERLRINVGDT
-173 VKLGDIDVQIRGVIT
+173 VALGDIDVQIRGVIA

-207 KDALMQTG
+207 MDGLMETG

-226 YALDLNDSET
+226 YALDINDNET
-236 PTAFRERLDEQFEDA
+236 PTAFRERLEERFEEA
-251 GWRVRDTANANPG
+251 GWRIRDTANANPG
-264 LRRFIQR
+264 LKRFIER

-305 IATLKSV
+305 IATLKSI
-312 GASHGLVL
+312 GASHALVL

-327 LVLAVIGIAIGLLIG
+327 LVLALIGITIGLLIG
-342 AVTPAIVAPL
+342 AVTPALIAPA

-370 LIATSFGI
+370 IIATSFGV

-401 RASAGLLGGSPV
+401 RASAGLFSGSPV
-413 RKRDLPYIGAPLVL
+413 RKRDLPYIGVPLVL
-427 LLILTVMTATD
+427 LLILTVLTATD
-438 KTIALGFIGG
+438 KAIALGFIGG
-448 SAAAIVIFTYA
+448 SAAAVVIFTFA
-459 GRAIVSLS
+459 GRGIVSLS
-467 KRFTT
+467 KRLIT
-472 GRNAF
+472 GRSAF
-477 SRLALTNL
+477 SRLALANL

-513 GNLDNEINENLPESA
+513 GNLDNEINENLPDSA
-528 PAFFFLDIQPDQ
+528 PAFFFLDIRPDQ
-540 IEAFRTQLLA
+540 IDQFRDQLLA
-550 KDNVSDVEQTPM
+550 QDNVSDIEQTPM
-562 LRGRVTAVDGVKSED
+562 LRGRVTAVDGVNSND

-589 DRGLTFAAV
+589 DRGLTFAATA
-598 PPPETK
+598 PPETK
-604 LVRGDWWPSDYNDAS
+604 LVRGEWWSADYNDAS
-619 KPLVSISADIGN
+619 KPLVSISADIGR
-631 AFDLQPGDTLTIN
+631 AFDLEPGDTLTIN
-644 ILGRDITAEI
+644 VLGRDITAEI

-688 AHMPRDMEEPVDRMI
+688 AHMPREMEEPVDRMI
-703 GIDFPNVSAIR
+703 GMDFPNVSAIR

-741 VAGVLVLAGA
+741 VAGVLVLGGA

-771 TRANILYAYA
+771 TRSNILYAYA

-788 LATGVLAALVGSI
+788 LATGVIAAFVGSV
-801 AAWSVLVLVMG
+801 AAWSVLVLIMEANWV
-812 ASWTLL
+812 LL
-818 PATILGPIAIGLFAT
+818 PMTIIGPIAIGLFAT
-833 LSAGFV
+833 LAAGFV

>member
-1 MSRTTN
+1 MSSISQSTN
-7 ASDGRKGA
+7 GA
-15 DRLWSIAW
+15 EKLWSIAW
-23 QVCRRELRGGLSG
+23 RVCRRELRGGFSG
-36 FWIFLACLALGVGA
+36 FRIFLACLALGVGS
-50 IAAVGNVSESVL
+50 IAAVGNVSESIL
-62 SALERDGR
+62 NALERDGR
-70 KLLGGDVELRL
+70 ALLGGDVELRL
-81 THTDA
+81 VHMPA
-86 TPQQLEW
+86 TEEQQTW
-93 LSDNTERVGQL
+93 LSENTERMGEL
-104 ATMRTTAY
+104 ATMRATAY
-112 GPDQRRL
+112 GPEQRRL
-119 VELKAVDDAYPLFG
+119 VELKAVDDVYPLFG
-133 EMELADDIPFA
+133 EMELADGIAFDGA
-144 GSLDQKDGV
+144 LAKTDGV
-153 WGAVT
+153 WGGVA
-158 EAGLLERLKIKVGDT
+158 EAGLLERLKITVGDT
-173 VKLGDIDVQIRGVIT
+173 VRLGDINIQVRGVIA

-207 KDALMQTG
+207 MDALADTG
-215 LVQPGSLIRYY
+215 LVQPGSLINYY
-226 YALDLNDSET
+226 YALDLNDAET
-236 PTAFRERLDEQFEDA
+236 PKVFRERLDAQFEDA
-251 GWRVRDTANANPG
+251 GWRVRDVSDANPG
-264 LRRFIQR
+264 LRRFIER

-305 IATLKSV
+305 IATLKSI

-327 LVLAVIGIAIGLLIG
+327 LMLSLVGIGIGLLIG
-342 AVTPAIVAPL
+342 AVTPAIIAPA

-370 LIATSFGI
+370 LIATAFGV

-383 FALPSLLRAR
+383 FAMPSLLRAR

-401 RASAGLLGGSPV
+401 RASAGLMNGSAL
-413 RKRDLPYIGAPLVL
+413 RKRDLPYVGIPLIL
-427 LLILTVMTATD
+427 LLLLTVFTATD
-438 KTIALGFIGG
+438 REIALGFIAG
-448 SAAAIVIFTYA
+448 SLLAIAVFAAA
-459 GRAIVSLS
+459 GKAIVSLS
-467 KRFTT
+467 KRMTG

-477 SRLALTNL
+477 SRLALANL

-513 GNLDNEINENLPESA
+513 GNLDHEINENLPDSA

-540 IEAFRTQLLA
+540 MDQFKTQLLE
-550 KDNVSDVEQTPM
+550 KDNVSDIEQTPM
-562 LRGRVTAVDGVKSED
+562 LRGRVVAIDGVDAND

-589 DRGLTFAAV
+589 DRGLTFAAS
-598 PPPETK
+598 PPPETQI
-604 LVRGDWWPSDYNDAS
+604 VRGEWWPADYDDAA
-619 KPLVSISADIGN
+619 KPLVSISRDIGE
-631 AFDLQPGDTLTIN
+631 AFALEPGDTLTVN
-644 ILGRDITAEI
+644 VLGRDITAEI

-688 AHMPRDMEEPVDRMI
+688 AHMPREMEEPVDRMI
-703 GIDFPNVSAIR
+703 GMDFPNVSAIR

-728 IGTALNATSMIAI
+728 IGTALNATSSIAI

-771 TRANILYAYA
+771 TRGNILYAYA

-788 LATGVLAALVGSI
+788 LATGVIAALFGSL
-801 AAWSVLVLVMG
+801 AAWSVLVLIME

-818 PATILGPIAIGLFAT
+818 PMTIFGPIAIGLLAT
-833 LSAGFV
+833 LSAGFI

>member
-1 MSRTTN
+1 MSTSVSP
-7 ASDGRKGA
+7 SDGA

-23 QVCRRELRGGLSG
+23 RVCRRELRGGLSG
-36 FWIFLACLALGVGA
+36 FRIFLACLALGVGS

-81 THTDA
+81 THQEA
-86 TPQQLEW
+86 TGDQIEW
-93 LSDNTERVGQL
+93 LTANTERVAEL

-133 EMELADDIPFA
+133 EMELADGVPFD
-144 GSLDQKDGV
+144 GILDQKDGV

-158 EAGLLERLKIKVGDT
+158 EAGLLERLRINVGDT
-173 VKLGDIDVQIRGVIT
+173 VALGDIDVQIRGVIK

-207 KDALMQTG
+207 MEGLMETG

-226 YALDLNDSET
+226 YALDINDNET
-236 PTAFRERLDEQFEDA
+236 PTAFRERLEEQFEDA
-251 GWRVRDTANANPG
+251 GWRIRDTANANPG
-264 LRRFIQR
+264 LKRFIER

-305 IATLKSV
+305 IATLKSI

-327 LVLAVIGIAIGLLIG
+327 LVLALIGIAIGLLIG
-342 AVTPAIVAPL
+342 AVTPALIAPL
-352 LAGRLPI
+352 LSGRLPI

-370 LIATSFGI
+370 IIATSFGV

-401 RASAGLLGGSPV
+401 RASAGLFSGSPV
-413 RKRDLPYIGAPLVL
+413 RKRDLPYIGVPLVL
-427 LLILTVMTATD
+427 LLILTVLTATD
-438 KTIALGFIGG
+438 KAIALGFIGG
-448 SAAAIVIFTYA
+448 SAAAVVIFTFA
-459 GRAIVSLS
+459 GQGIVSLS
-467 KRFTT
+467 KRLIT
-472 GRNAF
+472 GRSAF
-477 SRLALTNL
+477 SRLALANL

-513 GNLDNEINENLPESA
+513 GNLDNEINENLPDSA
-528 PAFFFLDIQPDQ
+528 PAFFFLDIRPDQ
-540 IEAFRTQLLA
+540 IEQFRGQLLA
-550 KDNVSDVEQTPM
+550 QDNVSDIEQTPM
-562 LRGRVTAVDGVKSED
+562 LRGRVTAVDGVNSND

-589 DRGLTFAAV
+589 DRGLTFAAT

-604 LVRGDWWPSDYNDAS
+604 LVRGEWWPADYNDAS

-631 AFDLQPGDTLTIN
+631 AFDLEPGDTLTVN
-644 ILGRDITAEI
+644 VLGRDITAEI

-688 AHMPRDMEEPVDRMI
+688 AHMPREMEEPVDRMI
-703 GIDFPNVSAIR
+703 GMDFPNVSAIR

-741 VAGVLVLAGA
+741 VAGVLVLGGA

-771 TRANILYAYA
+771 TRVNILYAYA

-788 LATGVLAALVGSI
+788 LATGVIAAVVGSV
-801 AAWSVLVLVMG
+801 AAWSVLVLIMEANWV
-812 ASWTLL
+812 LL
-818 PATILGPIAIGLFAT
+818 PMTILGPIAIGLFAT
-833 LSAGFV
+833 LAAGFV

>member
-1 MSRTTN
+1 MSTSVSP
-7 ASDGRKGA
+7 SDGA

-23 QVCRRELRGGLSG
+23 RVCRRELRGGLSG
-36 FWIFLACLALGVGA
+36 FRIFLACLALGVGS

-81 THTDA
+81 THQEA
-86 TPQQLEW
+86 TGDQIEW
-93 LSDNTERVGQL
+93 LTANTERVAEL

-119 VELKAVDDAYPLFG
+119 VELKAVDEAYPLFG
-133 EMELADDIPFA
+133 EMELADGVPFD
-144 GSLDQKDGV
+144 GILDQKDGV

-158 EAGLLERLKIKVGDT
+158 EAGLLERLRINVGDT
-173 VKLGDIDVQIRGVIT
+173 VALGDIDVQIRGVIK

-207 KDALMQTG
+207 MDGLMDTG

-226 YALDLNDSET
+226 YALDINDNET
-236 PTAFRERLDEQFEDA
+236 PTAFRERLEEQFEDA
-251 GWRVRDTANANPG
+251 GWRIRDTANANPG
-264 LRRFIQR
+264 LKRFIER

-305 IATLKSV
+305 IATLKSI

-327 LVLAVIGIAIGLLIG
+327 LVLALIGIAIGLLIG
-342 AVTPAIVAPL
+342 AVTPALIAPV

-370 LIATSFGI
+370 IIATSFGV

-401 RASAGLLGGSPV
+401 RASAGLFSGSPV
-413 RKRDLPYIGAPLVL
+413 RKRDLPYIGVPLVL
-427 LLILTVMTATD
+427 LLILTVLTATD
-438 KTIALGFIGG
+438 KAIALGFIGG
-448 SAAAIVIFTYA
+448 SAAAVVIFTFA
-459 GRAIVSLS
+459 GQGIVSLS
-467 KRFTT
+467 KRLIT
-472 GRNAF
+472 GRSAF
-477 SRLALTNL
+477 SRLALANL

-513 GNLDNEINENLPESA
+513 GNLDNEINENLPDSA
-528 PAFFFLDIQPDQ
+528 PAFFFLDIRPDQ
-540 IEAFRTQLLA
+540 IEQFRGQLLA
-550 KDNVSDVEQTPM
+550 QDNVSDIEQTPM
-562 LRGRVTAVDGVKSED
+562 LRGRVTAVDGVNSND

-589 DRGLTFAAV
+589 DRGLTFAAT

-604 LVRGDWWPSDYNDAS
+604 LVRGEWWPADYNDAS

-631 AFDLQPGDTLTIN
+631 AFDLEPGDTLTVN
-644 ILGRDITAEI
+644 VLGRDITAEI

-688 AHMPRDMEEPVDRMI
+688 AHMPREMEEPVDRMI
-703 GIDFPNVSAIR
+703 GMDFPNVSAIR

-741 VAGVLVLAGA
+741 VAGVLVLGGA

-788 LATGVLAALVGSI
+788 LATGVIAAVVGSV
-801 AAWSVLVLVMG
+801 AAWSVLVLIMEANWV
-812 ASWTLL
+812 LL
-818 PATILGPIAIGLFAT
+818 PMTILGPIAIGLFAT
-833 LSAGFV
+833 LAAGFV

>member
-1 MSRTTN
+1 MSRP
-7 ASDGRKGA
+7 ASSSNDA

-23 QVCRRELRGGLSG
+23 RVCRREMRGGLSG
-36 FWIFLACLALGVGA
+36 FRIFLACLALGVGA
-50 IAAVGNVSESVL
+50 IASVGNVSESVL

-81 THTDA
+81 THMEA
-86 TPQQLEW
+86 SPQQLSW
-93 LSDNTERVGQL
+93 LKENTERVGEM
-104 ATMRTTAY
+104 ATLRTTAY

-119 VELKAVDDAYPLFG
+119 VELKAVDEAYPLFG
-133 EMELADDIPFA
+133 EMVLADNIPFA
-144 GSLDQKDGV
+144 GSLDKRDGL
-153 WGAVT
+153 WGGVT
-158 EAGLLERLKIKVGDT
+158 EAGLLERLNIKVGDT
-173 VKLGDIDVQIRGVIT
+173 VRLGDIDIQIRGVIAR
-188 TEPDKAVG
+188 EPDKAVG

-207 KDALMQTG
+207 KAALMETG

-226 YALDLNDSET
+226 YTLDLNDNET
-236 PTAFRERLDEQFEDA
+236 PTEFRERLEERFEDA
-251 GWRVRDTANANPG
+251 GWRIRDTANANPG
-264 LRRFIQR
+264 LRRFIER

-305 IATLKSV
+305 IATLKSI

-327 LVLAVIGIAIGLLIG
+327 LLLALIGIAIGLVIG
-342 AVTPAIVAPL
+342 AVTPVVIAPL

-370 LIATSFGI
+370 IIATSFGI

-383 FALPSLLRAR
+383 FALPSLLQAR

-401 RASAGLLGGSPV
+401 RSGAGLSSGSPV
-413 RKRDLPYIGAPLVL
+413 RKRDLPFIGVPLVL
-427 LLILTVMTATD
+427 LLVLTVLTATD
-438 KTIALGFIGG
+438 KVIALGFIGG
-448 SAAAIVIFTYA
+448 SLAAIVIFAGA

-467 KRFTT
+467 KRLTP
-472 GRNAF
+472 GRRAF
-477 SRLALTNL
+477 SRLALANL

-513 GNLDNEINENLPESA
+513 GNLDNEINENLPDSA
-528 PAFFFLDIQPDQ
+528 PAFFFLDIRPDQ
-540 IEAFRTQLLA
+540 IDRFREQLLA
-550 KDNVSDVEQTPM
+550 QDNVSNIEQTPM
-562 LRGRVTAVDGVKSED
+562 LRGRVTAIDGVDSND

-589 DRGLTFAAV
+589 DRGLTFAAA
-598 PPPETK
+598 PPPETR
-604 LVRGDWWPSDYNDAS
+604 LVRGEWWPADYNDPS
-619 KPLVSISADIGN
+619 RPLVSISADIGN
-631 AFDLQPGDTLTIN
+631 AFDLEPGDTITVN
-644 ILGRDITAEI
+644 ILGRDITAEV
-654 ANWREIEWQSLRMN
+654 ANWREVEWQSLRMN

-688 AHMPRDMEEPVDRMI
+688 AHMPPEMEEPVDRMI
-703 GIDFPNVSAIR
+703 GLDFPNVSAIR
-714 VREALEAANAILAG
+714 VREALEAVNAILAG

-771 TRANILYAYA
+771 TRANILYTYA

-788 LATGVLAALVGSI
+788 LATGVIAAIVGSI
-801 AAWSVLVLVMG
+801 AAWSVLVLIME

-818 PATILGPIAIGLFAT
+818 PMTILGPIAIGLVAT
-833 LSAGFV
+833 LSAGFI

>member
-1 MSRTTN
+1 MST
-7 ASDGRKGA
+7 ALSQSKDA

-23 QVCRRELRGGLSG
+23 RVCRRELRGGLSG
-36 FWIFLACLALGVGA
+36 FRIFLACLALGVGS

-81 THTDA
+81 THQDA
-86 TPQQLEW
+86 TPDQLEW
-93 LSDNTERVGQL
+93 LGENTERIGEL
-104 ATMRTTAY
+104 ATMRTTVY
-112 GPDQRRL
+112 GPEQRRL

-133 EMELADDIPFA
+133 EMELSDGIPFE

-158 EAGLLERLKIKVGDT
+158 EAGLLERLNISIGDT
-173 VKLGDIDVQIRGVIT
+173 VKLGDLDVEIRGVISK
-188 TEPDKAVG
+188 EPDKAVG

-207 KDALMQTG
+207 KSALMETG

-236 PTAFRERLDEQFEDA
+236 PTAFRERLENRFEDA
-251 GWRVRDTANANPG
+251 GWRIRDTANANPG
-264 LRRFIQR
+264 LRRFIER

-290 VANAVRSHIESKTSV
+290 VANAVRGHIESKTSV
-305 IATLKSV
+305 IATLKSI

-327 LVLAVIGIAIGLLIG
+327 LVLAMIGITIGLLIG
-342 AVTPAIVAPL
+342 AVTPALIAPV

-359 DVTLGPALPSL
+359 DVMLGPALPSL
-370 LIATSFGI
+370 IIATSFGV

-401 RASAGLLGGSPV
+401 RASAGLFTGSPV
-413 RKRDLPYIGAPLVL
+413 RKRDLPYIGVPLVML
-427 LLILTVMTATD
+427 LALTVFSATD
-438 KTIALGFIGG
+438 KAIALGFIGG
-448 SAAAIVIFTYA
+448 SMAAVVIFTYA
-459 GRAIVSLS
+459 GQGIVSLS
-467 KRFTT
+467 KRFIA
-472 GRNAF
+472 GRDAF
-477 SRLALTNL
+477 SRLALANL
-485 HRPGAST
+485 HRPGANT
-492 VPVALSLGLGLT
+492 IPVALSLGLGLT

-528 PAFFFLDIQPDQ
+528 PAFFFLDIRPDQ
-540 IEAFRTQLLA
+540 MDPFKEQLLA
-550 KDNVSDVEQTPM
+550 QDNVSDIEQTPM
-562 LRGRVTAVDGVKSED
+562 LRGRVTAIDGVDSED

-589 DRGLTFAAV
+589 DRGLTFAAT

-604 LVRGDWWPSDYNDAS
+604 LVRGDWWPADYNDAS

-631 AFDLQPGDTLTIN
+631 AFSLEPGDTLTVN

-688 AHMPRDMEEPVDRMI
+688 AHMPREMEEPVDRMI
-703 GIDFPNVSAIR
+703 GLDFPNVSAIR

-788 LATGVLAALVGSI
+788 LATGVIAAFVGSL
-801 AAWSVLVLVMG
+801 AAWSVLVLIMEANWV
-812 ASWTLL
+812 LL
-818 PATILGPIAIGLFAT
+818 PMTIFGPIGIGLFAT